1 MKRHKLIQRLT
12 AALVAGAM
20 ALSFCAPALAEAPSA
35 AADPAAPAATASTAE
50 NSTADTIVFDQLYLG
65 TQEDWAKTI
74 ADGSSGDVA
83 LQYTAADRTLTV
95 TGTYFRA
102 LTISAPGVNVVLTGT
117 TGPAVK
123 GDLTITDSASVAV
136 TSSAAGAQ
144 AVTGSTDITS
154 DGAVSITGAD
164 RAVGGENLTVNA
176 GGDVTIVGG
185 CEGASIWHSASITT
199 TGSVTLTTTN
209 SGGWVQGTAGTG
221 VLTVDAG
228 GDVTITG
235 GTASQPTVND
245 ATVRCG
251 GEFELRNPAGGLVLC
266 DKTSDG
272 KSGNLHYYNTGAT
285 ELVFRAS
292 SMGAT
297 CDVFQPGGSTVFGT
311 LGDPS
316 WITAKHEQDYQLT
329 LTNCSTMFTRD
340 SGTFYKDENINLRQ
354 TRPLD
359 GTVFKGWTV
368 TTADGTDVPFESTS
382 NGIRFTM
389 PACAVMAAANWERAT
404 GQALWLSTERGHIM
418 VTADLLKADPING
431 ITYEDGTFIVDEIKA
446 AKTLRV
452 LGLAPTEDELPD
464 VVLKNLTVDTLIVD
478 GVRDVTLDACRI
490 GELVGYDHLDTNY
503 SLQITNARDVVL
515 ANTSS
520 RYSDISGV
528 RNVTAKTDGTL
539 CDRLNIDCTGDIALS
554 TAANTLGVA
563 CYLRAGGSIRLTGA
577 PWYNLWVSS
586 AQNVTVD
593 ANALPRHAS
602 FACSGIV
609 DITQRDGS
617 AIVEW
622 DSDAAWY
629 LLEYYP
635 ETEQPYVVTLNGE
648 TGEVRSDSYQLN
660 NLDDLR
666 AVQHL
671 LITPASLLPDD
682 VDSDAVGQF
691 ITDASGVLV
700 SAALAGAAIYGGYE
714 VATRVMLKN
723 LLPEGAAIPATRGE
737 LAQLLWNAAGRPE
750 AGAVVTVYPD
760 ITDADQQAAA
770 RWCTEQGL
778 LTARSDGTF
787 APTAGCPSGGS
798 SRCGTTPLQNNAPSS
813 KASASALAFLLH
825 CTALLSPF
833 SSPAPPFLLTK
844 TRLAIIIM

>member
-1 MKRHKLIQRLT
+1 MKLYTLTRRFTAAVLT
-12 AALVAGAM
+12 AAM
-20 ALSFCAPALAEAPSA
+20 ALSFCAPALAEAPGT
-35 AADPAAPAATASTAE
+35 AADPAAPAASAPAE
-50 NSTADTIVFDQLYLG
+50 NSTADTIVFDKLYFG
-65 TQEDWAKTI
+65 TQKDWAKTI
-74 ADGSSGDVA
+74 TGAPSGDVV
-83 LQYTAADRTLTV
+83 LQYTAANRTLTV
-95 TGTYFRA
+95 TGTYFQA
-102 LTISAPGVNVVLTGT
+102 LTISAPGVNVVLNGT
-117 TGPAVK
+117 TGPAVM

-144 AVTGSTDITS
+144 AVTGNTDITS

-176 GGDVTIVGG
+176 GGDVTI
-185 CEGASIWHSASITT
+185 
-199 TGSVTLTTTN
+199 
-209 SGGWVQGTAGTG
+209 
-221 VLTVDAG
+221 
-228 GDVTITG
+228 TG
-235 GTASQPTVND
+235 GTTSQPTVND

-297 CDVFQPGGSTVFGT
+297 CDVFQPGDSTVFGT
-311 LGDPS
+311 FGNPS

-340 SGTFYKDENINLRQ
+340 SGTFYKDENINLRR

-368 TTADGTDVPFESTS
+368 TTADGTNVPFEPTS

-389 PACAVMAAANWERAT
+389 PDSAVTATANWERAT
-404 GQALWLSTERGHIM
+404 GQALWLSTEQDSFI
-418 VTADLLKADPING
+418 VSKASLEAAPING
-431 ITYEDGTFIVDEIKA
+431 ITYEDGAFVVDGFIVDDIKA

-490 GELVGYDHLDTNY
+490 GKLNNHDHLDTVY

-520 RYSDISGV
+520 RYSDLSGV

-554 TAANTLGVA
+554 TAADTLGVA
-563 CYLRAGGSIRLTGA
+563 CYLRAGGSIRLIGA
-577 PWYNLWVSS
+577 PWYALRVSS

-593 ANALPRHAS
+593 ANALPQRAS
-602 FACSGIV
+602 FTCSGIV

-617 AIVEW
+617 AIG

-648 TGEVRSDSYQLN
+648 TGEVRSDLYQLDA
-660 NLDDLR
+660 LDDLR

-671 LITPASLLPDD
+671 LITPASLLPGD

-700 SAALAGAAIYGGYE
+700 SAALAGVAVWGGYE
-714 VATRVMLKN
+714 VTTRVMLKN
-723 LLPEGAAIPATRGE
+723 LLPEGTAIPATRGE

-787 APTAGCPSGGS
+787 APDGRVPKW
-798 SRCGTTPLQNNAPSS
+798 RVIEVWN
-813 KASASALAFLLH
+813 KAFAR
-825 CTALLSPF
+825 
-833 SSPAPPFLLTK
+833 K
-844 TRLAIIIM
+844 

>member
-1 MKRHKLIQRLT
+1 MKLYMLTRRFTAAVLT
-12 AALVAGAM
+12 AAM

-65 TQEDWAKTI
+65 TQEDWTN
-74 ADGSSGDVA
+74 SSGDVA

-95 TGTYFRA
+95 TGTYFGA

-123 GDLTITDSASVAV
+123 GNLTITASASVAV

-144 AVTGSTDITS
+144 AVTGNTDITS
-154 DGAVSITGAD
+154 DGAVSIIGAD

-176 GGDVTIVGG
+176 GGNVTIVGG

-199 TGSVTLTTTN
+199 TGSVTLKTTN

-228 GDVTITG
+228 GDITITG
-235 GTASQPTVND
+235 GTASQPTVNS
-245 ATVRCG
+245 AVIRCG
-251 GEFELRNPAGGLVLC
+251 GEFKLRNPAGGRILPDAVGGSSEVGILNYINTNPTAEVVVRSSLEGDRCFAYGFKRGTLYSGDTKLTCFTATYEQGYSLALTGCALADSAQGRTVFYPGEEVQLVL
-266 DKTSDG
+266 K
-272 KSGNLHYYNTGAT
+272 
-285 ELVFRAS
+285 
-292 SMGAT
+292 
-297 CDVFQPGGSTVFGT
+297 
-311 LGDPS
+311 
-316 WITAKHEQDYQLT
+316 
-329 LTNCSTMFTRD
+329 
-340 SGTFYKDENINLRQ
+340 
-354 TRPLD
+354 RPTD
-359 GTVFKGWTV
+359 GTAFTGCWTV
-368 TTADGTDVPFESTS
+368 TKEDGTAVTFAQESDS
-382 NGIRFTM
+382 IRFMM
-389 PACAVMAAANWERAT
+389 PASAVTATANWERAT
-404 GQALWLSTERGHIM
+404 GQALWLSTGQDWII
-418 VTADLLKADPING
+418 VSKASLEAKPISG
-431 ITYEDGTFIVDEIKA
+431 ITYEDGTFIVDEVDEIKT

-452 LGLAPTEDELPD
+452 LGLAPTEDERPD

-490 GELVGYDHLDTNY
+490 GELADCDHFDTHY

-528 RNVTAKTDGTL
+528 RNVTAKTDDTL

-563 CYLRAGGSIRLTGA
+563 CYLQAGGSIRLTGA
-577 PWYNLWVSS
+577 PWYALRVSS

-593 ANALPRHAS
+593 ANALPQRAS
-602 FACSGIV
+602 FTCSGIV

-617 AIVEW
+617 AIVER

-648 TGEVRSDSYQLN
+648 TGEVRSDLYQLDA
-660 NLDDLR
+660 LDDLR

-671 LITPASLLPDD
+671 LITPTSLLPDD

-787 APTAGCPSGGS
+787 APDGRVPKW
-798 SRCGTTPLQNNAPSS
+798 RVIEVWNH
-813 KASASALAFLLH
+813 AF
-825 CTALLSPF
+825 A
-833 SSPAPPFLLTK
+833 K
-844 TRLAIIIM
+844 

>member
-1 MKRHKLIQRLT
+1 MKLYTLTRRFTAAVLT
-12 AALVAGAM
+12 AAM
-20 ALSFCAPALAEAPSA
+20 ALSFCAPALAEAPGT
-35 AADPAAPAATASTAE
+35 AADPAAPAASAPAE
-50 NSTADTIVFDQLYLG
+50 NSTADTIVFDKLYFG
-65 TQEDWAKTI
+65 TQEDWDRTI
-74 ADGSSGDVA
+74 VGAPSGDVV
-83 LQYTAADRTLTV
+83 LQYTAANRTLTV
-95 TGTYFRA
+95 TGTYFQA
-102 LTISAPGVNVVLTGT
+102 LTISAPGVNVVLNGT

-123 GDLTITDSASVAV
+123 GDLNITASASVII

-209 SGGWVQGTAGTG
+209 RGGWAQGTAGTG

-235 GTASQPTVND
+235 GTANQPTVND

-292 SMGAT
+292 SMDAT
-297 CDVFQPGGSTVFGT
+297 CDVFQPGDSTVFGT
-311 LGDPS
+311 LGNPS
-316 WITAKHEQDYQLT
+316 WITAKHEQSYQLT
-329 LTNCSTMFTRD
+329 LTGCAPAD
-340 SGTFYKDENINLRQ
+340 SAQGRTVFYAGEEVRLVLK
-354 TRPLD
+354 RPVD
-359 GTVFKGWTV
+359 GTTFTGWTV
-368 TTADGTDVPFESTS
+368 TKEDGTAVRFNPKGDS
-382 NGIRFTM
+382 IRFTM
-389 PACAVMAAANWERAT
+389 PASAVTATANWERAT
-404 GQALWLSTERGHIM
+404 GQALWLSTGQERII
-418 VTADLLKADPING
+418 VTKDSLEADPMHG
-431 ITYEDGTFIVDEIKA
+431 ITYEDGTFIVDDIKA
-446 AKTLRV
+446 ARTLRV

-464 VVLKNLTVDTLIVD
+464 VVLKGLTVDTLIVD

-490 GELVGYDHLDTNY
+490 GELDNHDHLDTVY
-503 SLQITNARDVVL
+503 SLQITNARDVAL

-528 RNVTAKTDGTL
+528 RNVTAKADDTL

-563 CYLRAGGSIRLTGA
+563 CYLRAGGNIRLTGA
-577 PWYNLWVSS
+577 PWKTLMVHS

-593 ANALPRHAS
+593 ANALPQHA
-602 FACSGIV
+602 FFTCSGIV
-609 DITQRDGS
+609 DITQRDGG
-617 AIVEW
+617 AI
-622 DSDAAWY
+622 DSGSPWY

-648 TGEVRSDSYQLN
+648 TGEVRSALYQLDA
-660 NLDDLR
+660 LDDLR

-671 LITPASLLPDD
+671 LITPASLLPGD

-700 SAALAGAAIYGGYE
+700 SAALAGAAVWGGYE
-714 VATRVMLKN
+714 VTTRVMLKN
-723 LLPEGAAIPATRGE
+723 LLPEGTAIPATRGE

-787 APTAGCPSGGS
+787 APDGRVPKW
-798 SRCGTTPLQNNAPSS
+798 RVIEVWNH
-813 KASASALAFLLH
+813 AF
-825 CTALLSPF
+825 A
-833 SSPAPPFLLTK
+833 K
-844 TRLAIIIM
+844 

>member
-1 MKRHKLIQRLT
+1 MKLYTLTRRFTAAVLT
-12 AALVAGAM
+12 AAM
-20 ALSFCAPALAEAPSA
+20 ALSFCAPALAEAPGT
-35 AADPAAPAATASTAE
+35 AADPAAPAASAPAE
-50 NSTADTIVFDQLYLG
+50 NSTADTIVFDQLYFG
-65 TQEDWAKTI
+65 TQEDWDWTI
-74 ADGSSGDVA
+74 VGAPSGDVV
-83 LQYTAADRTLTV
+83 LQYTAANRTLTV
-95 TGTYFRA
+95 TGTYFQA
-102 LTISAPGVNVVLTGT
+102 LTISAPGVNVVLNGT

-123 GDLTITDSASVAV
+123 GDLTITASASVAV

-164 RAVGGENLTVNA
+164 RAVGGEKLTVNA
-176 GGDVTIVGG
+176 GGDVTI
-185 CEGASIWHSASITT
+185 
-199 TGSVTLTTTN
+199 
-209 SGGWVQGTAGTG
+209 
-221 VLTVDAG
+221 
-228 GDVTITG
+228 TG
-235 GTASQPTVND
+235 GTTSQPTVND

-297 CDVFQPGGSTVFGT
+297 CDVFQPGDSTVFGT
-311 LGDPS
+311 FGNPS

-340 SGTFYKDENINLRQ
+340 SGTFYKDENINLRR

-368 TTADGTDVPFESTS
+368 TTADGTNVPFEPTS

-389 PACAVMAAANWERAT
+389 PASAVTATANWERAT
-404 GQALWLSTERGHIM
+404 GQALWLSTEQDSFI
-418 VTADLLKADPING
+418 VSKASLEAAPING
-431 ITYEDGTFIVDEIKA
+431 ITYEDGAFVVDGFIVDDIKA
-446 AKTLRV
+446 V
-452 LGLAPTEDELPD
+452 LGLAPTEDERPD

-490 GELVGYDHLDTNY
+490 GELDGHDHFDTVY

-528 RNVTAKTDGTL
+528 RNVTAKADDTL

-554 TAANTLGVA
+554 TAADTLGLGVA
-563 CYLRAGGSIRLTGA
+563 CYLRAGGSIRLIGA
-577 PWYNLWVSS
+577 PWYALRVSS

-593 ANALPRHAS
+593 ANALPQRAS
-602 FACSGIV
+602 FTCSGIV

-617 AIVEW
+617 AIG

-648 TGEVRSDSYQLN
+648 TGEVRSDLYQLDA
-660 NLDDLR
+660 LDDLR

-671 LITPASLLPDD
+671 LITPASLLTDD

-700 SAALAGAAIYGGYE
+700 SAALAGAAVWGGYE
-714 VATRVMLKN
+714 VTTRVMLKN
-723 LLPEGAAIPATRGE
+723 LLPEGTAIPATRGE

-787 APTAGCPSGGS
+787 APDGRVPKW
-798 SRCGTTPLQNNAPSS
+798 RVIEVWNH
-813 KASASALAFLLH
+813 AF
-825 CTALLSPF
+825 A
-833 SSPAPPFLLTK
+833 K
-844 TRLAIIIM
+844 

>member
-1 MKRHKLIQRLT
+1 MKLYTLTRRFTAAVLT
-12 AALVAGAM
+12 AAM
-20 ALSFCAPALAEAPSA
+20 ALSFCAPALAEAPGT
-35 AADPAAPAATASTAE
+35 AADPAAPAASAPAE
-50 NSTADTIVFDQLYLG
+50 NSTADTIVFDQLYFG
-65 TQEDWAKTI
+65 TQKDWAKTI
-74 ADGSSGDVA
+74 TGDSSGDVV

-95 TGTYFRA
+95 TGTYFQA
-102 LTISAPGVNVVLTGT
+102 LTISAPGVNVVLNGT

-154 DGAVSITGAD
+154 DGAVSITGTD

-176 GGDVTIVGG
+176 GGDVTI
-185 CEGASIWHSASITT
+185 
-199 TGSVTLTTTN
+199 
-209 SGGWVQGTAGTG
+209 
-221 VLTVDAG
+221 
-228 GDVTITG
+228 TG
-235 GTASQPTVND
+235 GTTSQPTVND

-297 CDVFQPGGSTVFGT
+297 CDVFQPGDSTVFGT
-311 LGDPS
+311 FGNPS

-340 SGTFYKDENINLRQ
+340 SGTFYKDENINLRR

-368 TTADGTDVPFESTS
+368 TTADGTNVPFEPTS

-389 PACAVMAAANWERAT
+389 PDSAVTATANWERAT
-404 GQALWLSTERGHIM
+404 GQALWLSTEQDSFI
-418 VTADLLKADPING
+418 VSKASLEAAPING
-431 ITYEDGTFIVDEIKA
+431 ITYEDGAFVVDGFIVDDIKA

-490 GELVGYDHLDTNY
+490 GELDGHDHLDTVY

-554 TAANTLGVA
+554 TAADTLGVA
-563 CYLRAGGSIRLTGA
+563 CYLRAGGSIRLIGA
-577 PWYNLWVSS
+577 PWYALRVSS

-593 ANALPRHAS
+593 ANALPQRA
-602 FACSGIV
+602 FFTCSGIV

-617 AIVEW
+617 AIG

-648 TGEVRSDSYQLN
+648 TGEVRSDLYQLDA
-660 NLDDLR
+660 LDDLR

-671 LITPASLLPDD
+671 LITPASLLPGD

-700 SAALAGAAIYGGYE
+700 SAALAGAAVWGGYE
-714 VATRVMLKN
+714 VTTRVMLKN
-723 LLPEGAAIPATRGE
+723 LLPEGTAIPATRGE

-787 APTAGCPSGGS
+787 APDGRVPKW
-798 SRCGTTPLQNNAPSS
+798 RVIEVWNH
-813 KASASALAFLLH
+813 AF
-825 CTALLSPF
+825 A
-833 SSPAPPFLLTK
+833 K
-844 TRLAIIIM
+844 

>member
-1 MKRHKLIQRLT
+1 MKLYTLTRRFTAAVLT
-12 AALVAGAM
+12 AAM
-20 ALSFCAPALAEAPSA
+20 ALSFCAPALAEAPGT

-65 TQEDWAKTI
+65 TQKDWAKTI
-74 ADGSSGDVA
+74 TGAPSGDVV
-83 LQYTAADRTLTV
+83 LQYTAANRTLTV
-95 TGTYFRA
+95 TGTYSQA
-102 LTISAPGVNVVLTGT
+102 LTISAPGVNVVLNGT

-123 GDLTITDSASVAV
+123 GDLTITASASVAV

-154 DGAVSITGAD
+154 DGAVSITGTD

-176 GGDVTIVGG
+176 GGDVTI
-185 CEGASIWHSASITT
+185 
-199 TGSVTLTTTN
+199 
-209 SGGWVQGTAGTG
+209 
-221 VLTVDAG
+221 
-228 GDVTITG
+228 TG
-235 GTASQPTVND
+235 GTTSQPTVND

-297 CDVFQPGGSTVFGT
+297 CDVFQPGDSTVFGT
-311 LGDPS
+311 FGNPS

-340 SGTFYKDENINLRQ
+340 SGTFYKDENINLRR

-368 TTADGTDVPFESTS
+368 TTADGTNVPFEPTS

-389 PACAVMAAANWERAT
+389 PDSAVTATANWEREQAT
-404 GQALWLSTERGHIM
+404 GQALWLSTEQDSFI
-418 VTADLLKADPING
+418 VSKASLEAAPING
-431 ITYEDGTFIVDEIKA
+431 ITYEDGAFVVDGFIVDDIKA

-452 LGLAPTEDELPD
+452 LGLAPTEDERPD

-478 GVRDVTLDACRI
+478 GVWDVTLDACRI
-490 GELVGYDHLDTNY
+490 GELDGHDHLDTVY

-554 TAANTLGVA
+554 TAADTLGVA
-563 CYLRAGGSIRLTGA
+563 CYLRAGGSIRLIGA
-577 PWYNLWVSS
+577 PWYALRVSS

-593 ANALPRHAS
+593 ANALPQRA
-602 FACSGIV
+602 FFTCSGIV

-617 AIVEW
+617 AIG

-648 TGEVRSDSYQLN
+648 TGEVRSDLYQLDA
-660 NLDDLR
+660 LDDLR

-671 LITPASLLPDD
+671 LITPASLLTDD

-700 SAALAGAAIYGGYE
+700 SAALAGAAVWGGYE
-714 VATRVMLKN
+714 VTTRVMLKN
-723 LLPEGAAIPATRGE
+723 LLPEGTAIPATRGE

-787 APTAGCPSGGS
+787 APDGRVPKW
-798 SRCGTTPLQNNAPSS
+798 RVIEVWNH
-813 KASASALAFLLH
+813 AF
-825 CTALLSPF
+825 A
-833 SSPAPPFLLTK
+833 K
-844 TRLAIIIM
+844 

>member
-1 MKRHKLIQRLT
+1 MKLYTLTRRFTAAVLT
-12 AALVAGAM
+12 AAM

-50 NSTADTIVFDQLYLG
+50 NSTADTIVFDQLYFG
-65 TQEDWAKTI
+65 TKEDWTKTI
-74 ADGSSGDVA
+74 VGAPSGDVV
-83 LQYTAADRTLTV
+83 LQYTAANRTLTV
-95 TGTYFRA
+95 TGTYFQA

-117 TGPAVK
+117 TGPAVM

-144 AVTGSTDITS
+144 AVTGNTDITS

-164 RAVGGENLTVNA
+164 RAVGGEKLTVNA

-199 TGSVTLTTTN
+199 TGSVTLKTTN
-209 SGGWVQGTAGTG
+209 SGGWAQGTAGTG

-228 GDVTITG
+228 GDITITG
-235 GTASQPTVND
+235 GTANHPTVNG
-245 ATVRCG
+245 AIIRCG
-251 GEFELRNPAGGLVLC
+251 GEFELLNPLGGRILPDTVSGS
-266 DKTSDG
+266 SDVG
-272 KSGNLHYYNTGAT
+272 ILNYINTNPTAEVVVRSSQDGDSCFPCGFKQGPIYGGNEDLTW
-285 ELVFRAS
+285 F
-292 SMGAT
+292 
-297 CDVFQPGGSTVFGT
+297 
-311 LGDPS
+311 
-316 WITAKHEQDYQLT
+316 TAKYEQSYALT
-329 LTNCSTMFTRD
+329 LTGCAPAD
-340 SGTFYKDENINLRQ
+340 SAQGRTVFYADEEVRLVLK
-354 TRPLD
+354 RPVD
-359 GTVFKGWTV
+359 GTTFTDWTV
-368 TTADGTDVPFESTS
+368 TKEDGTAVRFNQKGD
-382 NGIRFTM
+382 GIRFTM
-389 PACAVMAAANWERAT
+389 PACAVTAAANWDREQAT
-404 GQALWLSTERGHIM
+404 GQALWLSTEQGWII
-418 VTADLLKADPING
+418 VTKDSLEADPMHD
-431 ITYEDGTFIVDEIKA
+431 ITYENGTFIVDDIKA
-446 AKTLRV
+446 AKPLRV

-490 GELVGYDHLDTNY
+490 GELDGHDHLDTVY

-554 TAANTLGVA
+554 TAADTLGVA
-563 CYLRAGGSIRLTGA
+563 CYLRAGGSIRLIGA
-577 PWYNLWVSS
+577 PWYALRVSS

-593 ANALPRHAS
+593 ANALPQRA
-602 FACSGIV
+602 FFTCSGIV

-648 TGEVRSDSYQLN
+648 TGEVRSDLYQLDA
-660 NLDDLR
+660 LDDLR

-671 LITPASLLPDD
+671 LITPASSLPDD

-700 SAALAGAAIYGGYE
+700 SAALAGAAVWGGYE
-714 VATRVMLKN
+714 VTTRVMLKN
-723 LLPEGAAIPATRGE
+723 LLPEGTAIPATRGE

-787 APTAGCPSGGS
+787 APDGRVPKW
-798 SRCGTTPLQNNAPSS
+798 RVIEVWNH
-813 KASASALAFLLH
+813 AF
-825 CTALLSPF
+825 A
-833 SSPAPPFLLTK
+833 K
-844 TRLAIIIM
+844 

>member
-1 MKRHKLIQRLT
+1 MKLHTLTRRFTAAVLT
-12 AALVAGAM
+12 AAM
-20 ALSFCAPALAEAPSA
+20 ALSLCAPALAEAPGT
-35 AADPAAPAATASTAE
+35 AADPAAPAASAPAE
-50 NSTADTIVFDQLYLG
+50 NSTADTIVFDKLYFG
-65 TQEDWAKTI
+65 TQEDWTI
-74 ADGSSGDVA
+74 VGAPSGDVV
-83 LQYTAADRTLTV
+83 LQYTAANRTLTV
-95 TGTYFRA
+95 TGTYFGA
-102 LTISAPGVNVVLTGT
+102 LTISAPGVNVVLNGT

-123 GDLTITDSASVAV
+123 GDLNITASASVAV
-136 TSSAAGAQ
+136 TSSAAEAQ
-144 AVTGSTDITS
+144 AVTGSADITS

-164 RAVGGENLTVNA
+164 RAVGGEKLTVNA

-199 TGSVTLTTTN
+199 TGSVTLKTTN
-209 SGGWVQGTAGTG
+209 SGGWAQGTAGTG

-228 GDVTITG
+228 GDITITG
-235 GTASQPTVND
+235 GTANHPTVNG
-245 ATVRCG
+245 AIIRCG
-251 GEFELRNPAGGLVLC
+251 GEFELLNPLGGRILPDPVSGS
-266 DKTSDG
+266 SDVG
-272 KSGNLHYYNTGAT
+272 ILNYINTNPTAEVVVRSSQDGDRCFPCGFKQGPIYGGNEDLTW
-285 ELVFRAS
+285 F
-292 SMGAT
+292 
-297 CDVFQPGGSTVFGT
+297 
-311 LGDPS
+311 
-316 WITAKHEQDYQLT
+316 TAKYEQSYALT
-329 LTNCSTMFTRD
+329 LTGCAPAD
-340 SGTFYKDENINLRQ
+340 SAQGRTVFYAGEEVRLVLK
-354 TRPLD
+354 RPVD
-359 GTVFKGWTV
+359 GTTFTGCWTV
-368 TTADGTDVPFESTS
+368 TKEDGTAVRFNQKGDS
-382 NGIRFTM
+382 IRFTM
-389 PACAVMAAANWERAT
+389 PASAVKATANWERPKT
-404 GQALWLSTERGHIM
+404 GQALWLSTEQGWII
-418 VTADLLKADPING
+418 VTKASLEADPMPG
-431 ITYEDGTFIVDEIKA
+431 ITYENGTFIVDDIKA
-446 AKTLRV
+446 AKPLRV

-490 GELVGYDHLDTNY
+490 GELDNHDHLDTVY
-503 SLQITNARDVVL
+503 SLQITNARDVAL

-528 RNVTAKTDGTL
+528 RNVTAKADDTL

-563 CYLRAGGSIRLTGA
+563 CYLRAGGSIRLIGA
-577 PWYNLWVSS
+577 PWYALQVSS

-593 ANALPRHAS
+593 ANALPQRA
-602 FACSGIV
+602 FFTCSGIV

-617 AIVEW
+617 AIG

-648 TGEVRSDSYQLN
+648 TGEVRSDLYQLDA
-660 NLDDLR
+660 LDDLR

-671 LITPASLLPDD
+671 LITPTSLLPDD

-700 SAALAGAAIYGGYE
+700 SAALAGAAVWGGYE
-714 VATRVMLKN
+714 VTTRVMLKN
-723 LLPEGAAIPATRGE
+723 LLPEGAAIPANRGE

-787 APTAGCPSGGS
+787 APDGRVPKW
-798 SRCGTTPLQNNAPSS
+798 RVIEVWN
-813 KASASALAFLLH
+813 KAFAR
-825 CTALLSPF
+825 
-833 SSPAPPFLLTK
+833 K
-844 TRLAIIIM
+844 

>member
-1 MKRHKLIQRLT
+1 MKLYTLTRRFTAAVLT
-12 AALVAGAM
+12 AAM
-20 ALSFCAPALAEAPSA
+20 ALSFCAPALAEAPGT
-35 AADPAAPAATASTAE
+35 AADPAAPAASAPAE
-50 NSTADTIVFDQLYLG
+50 NSTADTIVFDKLYFG
-65 TQEDWAKTI
+65 TQEDWDRTI
-74 ADGSSGDVA
+74 VGAPSGDVV
-83 LQYTAADRTLTV
+83 LQYTAANRTLTV
-95 TGTYFRA
+95 TGTYFQA
-102 LTISAPGVNVVLTGT
+102 LTISAPGVNVVLNGT

-136 TSSAAGAQ
+136 TSSAAEAQ
-144 AVTGSTDITS
+144 AVTGSADITS

-176 GGDVTIVGG
+176 GGDI
-185 CEGASIWHSASITT
+185 
-199 TGSVTLTTTN
+199 
-209 SGGWVQGTAGTG
+209 
-221 VLTVDAG
+221 
-228 GDVTITG
+228 TITG
-235 GTASQPTVND
+235 GTANQPTVND

-297 CDVFQPGGSTVFGT
+297 CDVFQPGDSTVFGT
-311 LGDPS
+311 FGNPS

-340 SGTFYKDENINLRQ
+340 SGTFYKDENINLRR

-368 TTADGTDVPFESTS
+368 TTADGTNVPFEPTS

-389 PACAVMAAANWERAT
+389 PDSAVTATANWERAT
-404 GQALWLSTERGHIM
+404 GQALWLSTEQEQGWII
-418 VTADLLKADPING
+418 VTKDSLEAAPING
-431 ITYEDGTFIVDEIKA
+431 ITYEDGAFVVDGFIVDDIKA
-446 AKTLRV
+446 ARPLRV

-490 GELVGYDHLDTNY
+490 GELDGHDHFDTVY

-520 RYSDISGV
+520 RYSDLSGV
-528 RNVTAKTDGTL
+528 RNVTAKADDTL

-554 TAANTLGVA
+554 LSTAADTLGVA
-563 CYLRAGGSIRLTGA
+563 CYLQAGGSIRLIGA
-577 PWYNLWVSS
+577 PWYALRVSS

-593 ANALPRHAS
+593 ANALPQRAS
-602 FACSGIV
+602 FTCSGIV

-617 AIVEW
+617 AIGEW

-648 TGEVRSDSYQLN
+648 TGEVRSDLYQLDA
-660 NLDDLR
+660 LDDLR

-671 LITPASLLPDD
+671 LITPASLLPGD

-700 SAALAGAAIYGGYE
+700 SAALAGAAVWGGYE
-714 VATRVMLKN
+714 VTTRVMLKN
-723 LLPEGAAIPATRGE
+723 LLPEGTAIPATRGE
-737 LAQLLWNAAGRPE
+737 LALLLWNAAGRPE

-760 ITDADQQAAA
+760 ITDADQQTAA

-787 APTAGCPSGGS
+787 APDGRVPKW
-798 SRCGTTPLQNNAPSS
+798 RVIEVWNH
-813 KASASALAFLLH
+813 AF
-825 CTALLSPF
+825 A
-833 SSPAPPFLLTK
+833 K
-844 TRLAIIIM
+844 

>member
-20 ALSFCAPALAEAPSA
+20 ALSLSAPALAAAPSA

-176 GGDVTIVGG
+176 G
-185 CEGASIWHSASITT
+185 S
-199 TGSVTLTTTN
+199 
-209 SGGWVQGTAGTG
+209 
-221 VLTVDAG
+221 
-228 GDVTITG
+228 DVTITG
-235 GTASQPTVND
+235 GTTSQPTIND

-554 TAANTLGVA
+554 TAADTLGVA

-787 APTAGCPSGGS
+787 APDGRVPKW
-798 SRCGTTPLQNNAPSS
+798 RVIEVWNH
-813 KASASALAFLLH
+813 AF
-825 CTALLSPF
+825 A
-833 SSPAPPFLLTK
+833 K
-844 TRLAIIIM
+844 

>member
-1 MKRHKLIQRLT
+1 MKLYTLTRRFTAAVLT
-12 AALVAGAM
+12 AAM
-20 ALSFCAPALAEAPSA
+20 ALSFCAPALAEAPGT
-35 AADPAAPAATASTAE
+35 AADPAAPAASAPAE
-50 NSTADTIVFDQLYLG
+50 NSTADTIVFDKLYFG
-65 TQEDWAKTI
+65 TQEDWDRTI
-74 ADGSSGDVA
+74 VGAPSGDVV
-83 LQYTAADRTLTV
+83 LQYTAANRTLTV
-95 TGTYFRA
+95 TGTYFQA
-102 LTISAPGVNVVLTGT
+102 LTISAPGVNVVLNGT

-123 GDLTITDSASVAV
+123 GDLTIKDSASVAV

-199 TGSVTLTTTN
+199 TGSVTLKTTN
-209 SGGWVQGTAGTG
+209 SGGWAQGTAGTG
-221 VLTVDAG
+221 VLTVNAG

-235 GTASQPTVND
+235 GTTSQPTVND

-297 CDVFQPGGSTVFGT
+297 CDVFQPGDSTVFGT
-311 LGDPS
+311 FGNPS

-368 TTADGTDVPFESTS
+368 TTADGTNVPFEPTS

-389 PACAVMAAANWERAT
+389 PDSAVTATANWERAT

-431 ITYEDGTFIVDEIKA
+431 ITYEDGTFIVDDIKA
-446 AKTLRV
+446 ARPLRV

-490 GELVGYDHLDTNY
+490 GELDGHDH
-503 SLQITNARDVVL
+503 
-515 ANTSS
+515 
-520 RYSDISGV
+520 
-528 RNVTAKTDGTL
+528 
-539 CDRLNIDCTGDIALS
+539 
-554 TAANTLGVA
+554 
-563 CYLRAGGSIRLTGA
+563 
-577 PWYNLWVSS
+577 
-586 AQNVTVD
+586 
-593 ANALPRHAS
+593 
-602 FACSGIV
+602 F
-609 DITQRDGS
+609 
-617 AIVEW
+617 
-622 DSDAAWY
+622 
-629 LLEYYP
+629 
-635 ETEQPYVVTLNGE
+635 
-648 TGEVRSDSYQLN
+648 
-660 NLDDLR
+660 
-666 AVQHL
+666 
-671 LITPASLLPDD
+671 
-682 VDSDAVGQF
+682 
-691 ITDASGVLV
+691 
-700 SAALAGAAIYGGYE
+700 
-714 VATRVMLKN
+714 
-723 LLPEGAAIPATRGE
+723 
-737 LAQLLWNAAGRPE
+737 
-750 AGAVVTVYPD
+750 
-760 ITDADQQAAA
+760 
-770 RWCTEQGL
+770 
-778 LTARSDGTF
+778 
-787 APTAGCPSGGS
+787 
-798 SRCGTTPLQNNAPSS
+798 
-813 KASASALAFLLH
+813 
-825 CTALLSPF
+825 
-833 SSPAPPFLLTK
+833 
-844 TRLAIIIM
+844 

>member
-1 MKRHKLIQRLT
+1 MKLYTLTRRFTAAVLT
-12 AALVAGAM
+12 AAM

-50 NSTADTIVFDQLYLG
+50 NSTADIIVFDQLYLG
-65 TQEDWAKTI
+65 TQEDWTKII
-74 ADGSSGDVA
+74 ADGSSGNVA
-83 LQYTAADRTLTV
+83 LQYTAADRILTV
-95 TGTYFRA
+95 TGTYFKA

-136 TSSAAGAQ
+136 TSSAAGVP

-176 GGDVTIVGG
+176 GGDVTI
-185 CEGASIWHSASITT
+185 
-199 TGSVTLTTTN
+199 
-209 SGGWVQGTAGTG
+209 
-221 VLTVDAG
+221 
-228 GDVTITG
+228 TG
-235 GTASQPTVND
+235 GTTSQPTVND

-297 CDVFQPGGSTVFGT
+297 CDVFQPGDSTVFGT
-311 LGDPS
+311 FGNPS

-340 SGTFYKDENINLRQ
+340 SGTFYKDENINLRR

-368 TTADGTDVPFESTS
+368 TTADGTNVPFEPTS

-389 PACAVMAAANWERAT
+389 PDSAVTATANWERAT
-404 GQALWLSTERGHIM
+404 GQALWLSTGTEQGGII
-418 VTADLLKADPING
+418 VTKDSLEANPMSG

-452 LGLAPTEDELPD
+452 LGLAPTEDERPD

-490 GELVGYDHLDTNY
+490 GKLNNHDHLDTVY

-554 TAANTLGVA
+554 TAADTLGVA
-563 CYLRAGGSIRLTGA
+563 CYLQAGGSIRLIGA
-577 PWYNLWVSS
+577 PWYALRVSS

-593 ANALPRHAS
+593 ANALPQRA
-602 FACSGIV
+602 FFTCSGIV

-617 AIVEW
+617 AIG

-648 TGEVRSDSYQLN
+648 TGEVRSDLYQLDA
-660 NLDDLR
+660 LDDLR

-671 LITPASLLPDD
+671 LITPASLLPGD

-714 VATRVMLKN
+714 VATRVILHD
-723 LLPEGAAIPATRGE
+723 LLPEGTAIPATRGE
-737 LAQLLWNAAGRPE
+737 LALLLWNAAGRPE

-787 APTAGCPSGGS
+787 APDGRVPKW
-798 SRCGTTPLQNNAPSS
+798 RVIEVWNH
-813 KASASALAFLLH
+813 AF
-825 CTALLSPF
+825 A
-833 SSPAPPFLLTK
+833 K
-844 TRLAIIIM
+844 

>member
-1 MKRHKLIQRLT
+1 MKLYTLTRRFTAAVLT
-12 AALVAGAM
+12 AAM
-20 ALSFCAPALAEAPSA
+20 ALSFCAPALAEAPGT
-35 AADPAAPAATASTAE
+35 AADPAAPAASAPAE
-50 NSTADTIVFDQLYLG
+50 NSTADTIVFDQLYFG
-65 TQEDWAKTI
+65 TQKDWAKTI
-74 ADGSSGDVA
+74 TGAPSGDVV
-83 LQYTAADRTLTV
+83 LQYTAANRTLTV
-95 TGTYFRA
+95 TGTYFQA
-102 LTISAPGVNVVLTGT
+102 LTISAPGVNVVLNGT
-117 TGPAVK
+117 NGPAVK
-123 GDLTITDSASVAV
+123 GDLTIKDSASVAV

-176 GGDVTIVGG
+176 GGDVTI
-185 CEGASIWHSASITT
+185 
-199 TGSVTLTTTN
+199 
-209 SGGWVQGTAGTG
+209 
-221 VLTVDAG
+221 
-228 GDVTITG
+228 TG
-235 GTASQPTVND
+235 GTANQPTVND

-297 CDVFQPGGSTVFGT
+297 CDVLQPGDSTVFGT
-311 LGDPS
+311 LGNPS
-316 WITAKHEQDYQLT
+316 WITAKHEQSYQLT
-329 LTNCSTMFTRD
+329 LTGCAPAD
-340 SGTFYKDENINLRQ
+340 SAQGRTVFYADEEVRLVLK
-354 TRPLD
+354 RPVD
-359 GTVFKGWTV
+359 GTTFTGWTV
-368 TTADGTDVPFESTS
+368 TKEDGTAVQFNRKGDS
-382 NGIRFTM
+382 IRFTM
-389 PACAVMAAANWERAT
+389 PASAVTAAANWDREQAT
-404 GQALWLSTERGHIM
+404 GQALWLSTEQDSFI
-418 VTADLLKADPING
+418 VSKASLEAAPING
-431 ITYEDGTFIVDEIKA
+431 ITYEDGAFVVDGFIVDDIKA
-446 AKTLRV
+446 AKPLRV

-464 VVLKNLTVDTLIVD
+464 VVLKGLTIDTLIVD
-478 GVRDVTLDACRI
+478 GVRDVTLNACRI
-490 GELVGYDHLDTNY
+490 GELNNHDHLDTVY

-554 TAANTLGVA
+554 TAADTLTLGVA
-563 CYLRAGGSIRLTGA
+563 CYLRAGGSIRLIGA
-577 PWYNLWVSS
+577 PWKTLMVHS

-593 ANALPRHAS
+593 ANALPRYAS
-602 FACSGIV
+602 FTCSGIV

-629 LLEYYP
+629 LLEYSP

-714 VATRVMLKN
+714 VATRVILHD

-750 AGAVVTVYPD
+750 VGAVVTVYPD

-787 APTAGCPSGGS
+787 APDGRVPKW
-798 SRCGTTPLQNNAPSS
+798 RVIEVWNH
-813 KASASALAFLLH
+813 AF
-825 CTALLSPF
+825 A
-833 SSPAPPFLLTK
+833 K
-844 TRLAIIIM
+844 

>member
-1 MKRHKLIQRLT
+1 MKLYTLTRRFTAAVLT
-12 AALVAGAM
+12 AAM

-65 TQEDWAKTI
+65 TQKDWAKTI
-74 ADGSSGDVA
+74 TGDSSGDVA
-83 LQYTAADRTLTV
+83 LQYIAADRTLTV

-102 LTISAPGVNVVLTGT
+102 LTISAPGVNVVLNGT

-123 GDLTITDSASVAV
+123 GDLTIRASASVAV

-144 AVTGSTDITS
+144 AVTGSTYITS
-154 DGAVSITGAD
+154 DGAVSITG
-164 RAVGGENLTVNA
+164 
-176 GGDVTIVGG
+176 
-185 CEGASIWHSASITT
+185 
-199 TGSVTLTTTN
+199 
-209 SGGWVQGTAGTG
+209 GTANH
-221 VLTVDAG
+221 
-228 GDVTITG
+228 
-235 GTASQPTVND
+235 PTVNG
-245 ATVRCG
+245 AIIRCG
-251 GEFELRNPAGGLVLC
+251 GEFELLNPLGGRILPDPVSGS
-266 DKTSDG
+266 SDVG
-272 KSGNLHYYNTGAT
+272 ILNYINTNPTAEVVVRSSQDGDRCFPCGFKQGPIYGGNEDLTW
-285 ELVFRAS
+285 F
-292 SMGAT
+292 
-297 CDVFQPGGSTVFGT
+297 
-311 LGDPS
+311 
-316 WITAKHEQDYQLT
+316 TAKYEQSYALT
-329 LTNCSTMFTRD
+329 LTGCAPAD
-340 SGTFYKDENINLRQ
+340 SAQGRTVFYAGEEVRLVLK
-354 TRPLD
+354 RPVD
-359 GTVFKGWTV
+359 GTTFTVWTV
-368 TTADGTDVPFESTS
+368 TKEDGTAVQFNQKGD
-382 NGIRFTM
+382 GIRFTM
-389 PACAVMAAANWERAT
+389 PASAVTATANWERAT
-404 GQALWLSTERGHIM
+404 GQALWLSTAEQGWII
-418 VTADLLKADPING
+418 VTKDSLEADPMHG
-431 ITYEDGTFIVDEIKA
+431 ITYEDGTFIVDDIKA
-446 AKTLRV
+446 ARPLRV

-490 GELVGYDHLDTNY
+490 GELDNHDHLDTVY

-554 TAANTLGVA
+554 TAADTLGVA
-563 CYLRAGGSIRLTGA
+563 CYLRAGGSIRLIGA
-577 PWYNLWVSS
+577 PWYALRVSS

-593 ANALPRHAS
+593 ANALPQRA
-602 FACSGIV
+602 FFTCSGIV

-617 AIVEW
+617 AIG

-648 TGEVRSDSYQLN
+648 TGEVRSDLYQLDA
-660 NLDDLR
+660 LDDLR

-671 LITPASLLPDD
+671 LITPASLLTDD

-700 SAALAGAAIYGGYE
+700 SAALAGAAVWGGYE
-714 VATRVMLKN
+714 VTTRVMLKN
-723 LLPEGAAIPATRGE
+723 LLPEGTAIPATRGE

-787 APTAGCPSGGS
+787 APDGRVPKW
-798 SRCGTTPLQNNAPSS
+798 RVIEVWNH
-813 KASASALAFLLH
+813 AF
-825 CTALLSPF
+825 A
-833 SSPAPPFLLTK
+833 K
-844 TRLAIIIM
+844 

>member
-1 MKRHKLIQRLT
+1 MKLYTLTRRFTAAVLT
-12 AALVAGAM
+12 AAM
-20 ALSFCAPALAEAPSA
+20 ALSFCAPALAEAPGT
-35 AADPAAPAATASTAE
+35 AADPAAPAASAPAE
-50 NSTADTIVFDQLYLG
+50 NSTADTIVFDQLHLG
-65 TQEDWAKTI
+65 TQEDWTQTAP
-74 ADGSSGDVA
+74 SGDVV
-83 LQYTAADRTLTV
+83 LQYTAANRTLTV
-95 TGTYFRA
+95 TGTYFQA

-117 TGPAVK
+117 TGPAVM
-123 GDLTITDSASVAV
+123 GDLTITASASVII

-199 TGSVTLTTTN
+199 TGSVTLKTTN
-209 SGGWVQGTAGTG
+209 SGGWAQGTAGTG

-228 GDVTITG
+228 SDVTITG

-251 GEFELRNPAGGLVLC
+251 GEFELRNPARGLVLC

-297 CDVFQPGGSTVFGT
+297 CDVIQPGGSTVFGT
-311 LGDPS
+311 FGNPS

-340 SGTFYKDENINLRQ
+340 SGTFYKDENINLRR

-368 TTADGTDVPFESTS
+368 TTADGTDVPFEPTS
-382 NGIRFTM
+382 DGIRFKM
-389 PACAVMAAANWERAT
+389 PACAVTAAANWDREQAT
-404 GQALWLSTERGHIM
+404 GQALWLSTEQDSFI
-418 VTADLLKADPING
+418 VSKASLEAAPING
-431 ITYEDGTFIVDEIKA
+431 ITYKDGAFVVDGFIVDDIKA
-446 AKTLRV
+446 AKPLRV
-452 LGLAPTEDELPD
+452 LGLAPTEDERPD

-490 GELVGYDHLDTNY
+490 GELDGHDHLDTVY

-554 TAANTLGVA
+554 TAADTLGVA
-563 CYLRAGGSIRLTGA
+563 CYLRAGGSIRLIGA
-577 PWYNLWVSS
+577 PWYALRVSS

-593 ANALPRHAS
+593 ANALPQRA
-602 FACSGIV
+602 FFTCSGIV

-617 AIVEW
+617 AIG

-648 TGEVRSDSYQLN
+648 TGEVRSDLYQLDA
-660 NLDDLR
+660 LDDLR

-671 LITPASLLPDD
+671 LITPASLLPGD

-714 VATRVMLKN
+714 VATRVILHD
-723 LLPEGAAIPATRGE
+723 LLPEGTAIPATRGE
-737 LAQLLWNAAGRPE
+737 LALLLWNAAGRPE

-787 APTAGCPSGGS
+787 APDARVPKW
-798 SRCGTTPLQNNAPSS
+798 RVIEVWN
-813 KASASALAFLLH
+813 KAFAR
-825 CTALLSPF
+825 
-833 SSPAPPFLLTK
+833 K
-844 TRLAIIIM
+844 

>member
-95 TGTYFRA
+95 IGTYFRA
-102 LTISAPGVNVVLTGT
+102 LTISAPGVNVVLNGT
-117 TGPAVK
+117 TGPAVM

-144 AVTGSTDITS
+144 AVTGNTDITS

-164 RAVGGENLTVNA
+164 RAVGGEKLTVNA
-176 GGDVTIVGG
+176 D
-185 CEGASIWHSASITT
+185 
-199 TGSVTLTTTN
+199 
-209 SGGWVQGTAGTG
+209 
-221 VLTVDAG
+221 

-235 GTASQPTVND
+235 GTASHPTVNG
-245 ATVRCG
+245 AIIRCG
-251 GEFELRNPAGGLVLC
+251 GEFELRNPVGGRILPDTVSGSSDVGALNYINTNPTAEVVVRSSQDGDRCFPYGFKQGPIYGGNEDLTWFTAKYEQSYALNLTDCTLEDSAQGRTVFYAGEEVRLVL
-266 DKTSDG
+266 K
-272 KSGNLHYYNTGAT
+272 
-285 ELVFRAS
+285 
-292 SMGAT
+292 
-297 CDVFQPGGSTVFGT
+297 
-311 LGDPS
+311 
-316 WITAKHEQDYQLT
+316 
-329 LTNCSTMFTRD
+329 
-340 SGTFYKDENINLRQ
+340 
-354 TRPLD
+354 RPVD
-359 GTVFKGWTV
+359 GTTFTGWTV
-368 TTADGTDVPFESTS
+368 TKEDGTAVQFNPKGDS
-382 NGIRFTM
+382 IRFTM
-389 PACAVMAAANWERAT
+389 PASAVKATANWERAT
-404 GQALWLSTERGHIM
+404 GQALWLSTEQDWII
-418 VTADLLKADPING
+418 VSKASLEADPMSG
-431 ITYEDGTFIVDEIKA
+431 ITYKDGTFIVDDIKA

-490 GELVGYDHLDTNY
+490 GKLDGYDHFDTNY

-520 RYSDISGV
+520 SYSDISGV
-528 RNVTAKTDGTL
+528 RNVTAKADDTL

-577 PWYNLWVSS
+577 PWYNLRVSS

-593 ANALPRHAS
+593 ANALPQYAS
-602 FACSGIV
+602 CTCSGIV

-648 TGEVRSDSYQLN
+648 TGEVRSNLYQLDA
-660 NLDDLR
+660 LDDLR

-714 VATRVMLKN
+714 VATRVILHD
-723 LLPEGAAIPATRGE
+723 LLPEGTAIPATRGE
-737 LAQLLWNAAGRPE
+737 LALLLWNAAGRPE

-787 APTAGCPSGGS
+787 APDGRVPKW
-798 SRCGTTPLQNNAPSS
+798 RVIEVWNH
-813 KASASALAFLLH
+813 AF
-825 CTALLSPF
+825 A
-833 SSPAPPFLLTK
+833 K
-844 TRLAIIIM
+844 

>member
-1 MKRHKLIQRLT
+1 MKLYTLTRRFTAAVLT
-12 AALVAGAM
+12 AAM

-50 NSTADTIVFDQLYLG
+50 NSTADTIVFDQLYFG
-65 TQEDWAKTI
+65 TQKDWAKTI
-74 ADGSSGDVA
+74 TGDSSGDVV

-102 LTISAPGVNVVLTGT
+102 LTISAPGVNVVLNGT

-123 GDLTITDSASVAV
+123 GDLTIRDSASVAV

-176 GGDVTIVGG
+176 GGDVTI
-185 CEGASIWHSASITT
+185 
-199 TGSVTLTTTN
+199 
-209 SGGWVQGTAGTG
+209 
-221 VLTVDAG
+221 
-228 GDVTITG
+228 TG
-235 GTASQPTVND
+235 GTTSQPTVND

-292 SMGAT
+292 SMDAT
-297 CDVFQPGGSTVFGT
+297 CDVFQPGDSTVFGT
-311 LGDPS
+311 LGNPS
-316 WITAKHEQDYQLT
+316 WITAKHEQSYQLT

-340 SGTFYKDENINLRQ
+340 SGTFYKDENINLRR

-368 TTADGTDVPFESTS
+368 TTADGTDVPFEPTS
-382 NGIRFTM
+382 DGIRFKM
-389 PACAVMAAANWERAT
+389 PACAVTAAANWDREQAT
-404 GQALWLSTERGHIM
+404 GQALWLSTGQDSFI
-418 VTADLLKADPING
+418 VSKASLEAAPING
-431 ITYEDGTFIVDEIKA
+431 ITYEDGAFVVDGFIVDDIKA
-446 AKTLRV
+446 V
-452 LGLAPTEDELPD
+452 LGLAPTEDERPD

-490 GELVGYDHLDTNY
+490 GELDGHDHLDTVY

-528 RNVTAKTDGTL
+528 RNVTAKADDTL

-554 TAANTLGVA
+554 TAADTLGLGVA
-563 CYLRAGGSIRLTGA
+563 CYLRAGGSIRLIGA
-577 PWYNLWVSS
+577 PWKTLMVHS
-586 AQNVTVD
+586 AQNATVD
-593 ANALPRHAS
+593 ANALPQRAS
-602 FACSGIV
+602 FTCSGIV

-617 AIVEW
+617 AIG

-648 TGEVRSDSYQLN
+648 TGEVRSDLYQLDA
-660 NLDDLR
+660 LDDLR

-671 LITPASLLPDD
+671 LITPASLLTDD

-714 VATRVMLKN
+714 VATRVILHD

-787 APTAGCPSGGS
+787 APDGRVPKW
-798 SRCGTTPLQNNAPSS
+798 RVIEVWNH
-813 KASASALAFLLH
+813 AF
-825 CTALLSPF
+825 A
-833 SSPAPPFLLTK
+833 K
-844 TRLAIIIM
+844 

>member
-1 MKRHKLIQRLT
+1 MKLYTLTRRFTAAVLT
-12 AALVAGAM
+12 AAM
-20 ALSFCAPALAEAPSA
+20 ALSFCAPALAEAPGT
-35 AADPAAPAATASTAE
+35 AADPAAPAASAPAE
-50 NSTADTIVFDQLYLG
+50 NSTADTIVFDKLYFG
-65 TQEDWAKTI
+65 TQKDWAKTI
-74 ADGSSGDVA
+74 TGAPSGDVV
-83 LQYTAADRTLTV
+83 LQYTAANRTLTV
-95 TGTYFRA
+95 TGTYFQA
-102 LTISAPGVNVVLTGT
+102 LTISAPGVNVVLNGT

-136 TSSAAGAQ
+136 TSSAAEAQ
-144 AVTGSTDITS
+144 AVTGSADITS

-176 GGDVTIVGG
+176 GGDI
-185 CEGASIWHSASITT
+185 
-199 TGSVTLTTTN
+199 
-209 SGGWVQGTAGTG
+209 
-221 VLTVDAG
+221 
-228 GDVTITG
+228 TITG
-235 GTASQPTVND
+235 GTANQPTVND

-297 CDVFQPGGSTVFGT
+297 CDVFQPGDSTVFGT
-311 LGDPS
+311 FGNPS

-340 SGTFYKDENINLRQ
+340 SGTFYKDENINLRR

-368 TTADGTDVPFESTS
+368 TTADGTNVPFEPTS

-389 PACAVMAAANWERAT
+389 PDSAVTATANWERAT
-404 GQALWLSTERGHIM
+404 GQALWLSTGQDSFI
-418 VTADLLKADPING
+418 VTKDSLEADPING
-431 ITYEDGTFIVDEIKA
+431 ITYEDGTFIVDDIKA
-446 AKTLRV
+446 ARPLRV

-490 GELVGYDHLDTNY
+490 GELDGHDHLDTVY

-554 TAANTLGVA
+554 TAADTLGVA
-563 CYLRAGGSIRLTGA
+563 CYLRAGGSIRLIGA
-577 PWYNLWVSS
+577 PWYALRVSS

-593 ANALPRHAS
+593 ANALPQRA
-602 FACSGIV
+602 FFTCSGIV

-617 AIVEW
+617 AIG

-648 TGEVRSDSYQLN
+648 TGEVRSDLYQLDA
-660 NLDDLR
+660 LDDLR

-671 LITPASLLPDD
+671 LITPASLLPGD

-700 SAALAGAAIYGGYE
+700 SAALAGAAVWGGYE
-714 VATRVMLKN
+714 VTTRVMLKN
-723 LLPEGAAIPATRGE
+723 LLPEGTAIPATRGE

-787 APTAGCPSGGS
+787 APDGRVPKW
-798 SRCGTTPLQNNAPSS
+798 RVIEVWNH
-813 KASASALAFLLH
+813 AF
-825 CTALLSPF
+825 A
-833 SSPAPPFLLTK
+833 K
-844 TRLAIIIM
+844 

>member
-1 MKRHKLIQRLT
+1 MKLYTLTRRFTAAVLT
-12 AALVAGAM
+12 AAM
-20 ALSFCAPALAEAPSA
+20 ALSFCAPALAEAPGT
-35 AADPAAPAATASTAE
+35 AADPAAPAASAPAE

-65 TQEDWAKTI
+65 TREDWDRTI
-74 ADGSSGDVA
+74 VGAPSGDVV
-83 LQYTAADRTLTV
+83 LQYTAANRTLTV
-95 TGTYFRA
+95 TGTYFQA
-102 LTISAPGVNVVLTGT
+102 LTISAPGVNVVLNGT
-117 TGPAVK
+117 NGPAVK
-123 GDLTITDSASVAV
+123 GDLTITASASVAV

-176 GGDVTIVGG
+176 GGDVTI
-185 CEGASIWHSASITT
+185 
-199 TGSVTLTTTN
+199 
-209 SGGWVQGTAGTG
+209 
-221 VLTVDAG
+221 
-228 GDVTITG
+228 TG
-235 GTASQPTVND
+235 GTTSQPTVND

-297 CDVFQPGGSTVFGT
+297 CDVFQPGDSTVFGT
-311 LGDPS
+311 FGNPS

-340 SGTFYKDENINLRQ
+340 SGTFYKDENINLRR

-368 TTADGTDVPFESTS
+368 TTADGTNVPFEPTS

-389 PACAVMAAANWERAT
+389 PDSAVTATANWERAT

-431 ITYEDGTFIVDEIKA
+431 ITYEDGTFIVDDIKA
-446 AKTLRV
+446 ARPLRV

-464 VVLKNLTVDTLIVD
+464 VVLKNLTVDTLMD

-490 GELVGYDHLDTNY
+490 GELDGHDHFDTVY

-528 RNVTAKTDGTL
+528 RNVTAKADDTL

-554 TAANTLGVA
+554 TAADTLGLGVA
-563 CYLRAGGSIRLTGA
+563 CYLRAGGSIRLIGA
-577 PWYNLWVSS
+577 PWKTLMVHS
-586 AQNVTVD
+586 AQNATVD
-593 ANALPRHAS
+593 ANALPQRAS
-602 FACSGIV
+602 FTCSGIV

-617 AIVEW
+617 AIG

-648 TGEVRSDSYQLN
+648 TGEVRSDLYQLDA
-660 NLDDLR
+660 LDDLR

-671 LITPASLLPDD
+671 LITPASLLTDD

-714 VATRVMLKN
+714 VATRVILHD

-787 APTAGCPSGGS
+787 APDARVPKW
-798 SRCGTTPLQNNAPSS
+798 RVIEVWN
-813 KASASALAFLLH
+813 KAFAR
-825 CTALLSPF
+825 
-833 SSPAPPFLLTK
+833 K
-844 TRLAIIIM
+844 

>member
-1 MKRHKLIQRLT
+1 MKLYTLTRRFTAAVLT
-12 AALVAGAM
+12 AAM

-50 NSTADTIVFDQLYLG
+50 NSTADIIVFDQLYLG
-65 TQEDWAKTI
+65 TQEDWTKII
-74 ADGSSGDVA
+74 ADGSSGNVA
-83 LQYTAADRTLTV
+83 LQYTAADRILTV
-95 TGTYFRA
+95 TGTYFKA

-136 TSSAAGAQ
+136 TSSAAGVP

-176 GGDVTIVGG
+176 GGDI
-185 CEGASIWHSASITT
+185 
-199 TGSVTLTTTN
+199 
-209 SGGWVQGTAGTG
+209 
-221 VLTVDAG
+221 
-228 GDVTITG
+228 TITG
-235 GTASQPTVND
+235 GTANHPTVNG
-245 ATVRCG
+245 AIIRCG
-251 GEFELRNPAGGLVLC
+251 GEFELLNPLGGRILPDPVSGS
-266 DKTSDG
+266 SDVG
-272 KSGNLHYYNTGAT
+272 ILNYTNTNPTAEVVVRSSQDGDRCFPCGFKQGPIYGGNEDLTW
-285 ELVFRAS
+285 F
-292 SMGAT
+292 
-297 CDVFQPGGSTVFGT
+297 
-311 LGDPS
+311 
-316 WITAKHEQDYQLT
+316 TAKYEQSYALT
-329 LTNCSTMFTRD
+329 LTGCAPAD
-340 SGTFYKDENINLRQ
+340 SAQGRTVFYAGEEVRLVLK
-354 TRPLD
+354 RPVD
-359 GTVFKGWTV
+359 GTTFTDWTV
-368 TTADGTDVPFESTS
+368 TKEDGTAVQFNQKG

-389 PACAVMAAANWERAT
+389 PASAVTATANWERAT
-404 GQALWLSTERGHIM
+404 GQALWLSTEQEQGWII
-418 VTADLLKADPING
+418 VTKDSLEAAPING
-431 ITYEDGTFIVDEIKA
+431 ITYEDGAFVVDGFIVDDIKA
-446 AKTLRV
+446 ARPLRV

-490 GELVGYDHLDTNY
+490 GELDGHDHFDTVY

-520 RYSDISGV
+520 RYSDLSGV
-528 RNVTAKTDGTL
+528 RNVTAKADDTL

-554 TAANTLGVA
+554 LSTAADTLGVA
-563 CYLRAGGSIRLTGA
+563 CYLQAGGSIRLIGA
-577 PWYNLWVSS
+577 PWYALRVSS

-593 ANALPRHAS
+593 ANALPQHAS
-602 FACSGIV
+602 FTCSGIV

-617 AIVEW
+617 AIG

-648 TGEVRSDSYQLN
+648 TGEVRSDLYQLDA
-660 NLDDLR
+660 LDDLR

-671 LITPASLLPDD
+671 LITPASLLPGD

-700 SAALAGAAIYGGYE
+700 SAALAGAAVWGGYE
-714 VATRVMLKN
+714 VTTRVMLKN
-723 LLPEGAAIPATRGE
+723 LLPEGTAIPATRGE

-787 APTAGCPSGGS
+787 APDGRVPKW
-798 SRCGTTPLQNNAPSS
+798 RVIEVWNH
-813 KASASALAFLLH
+813 AF
-825 CTALLSPF
+825 A
-833 SSPAPPFLLTK
+833 K
-844 TRLAIIIM
+844 

>member
-1 MKRHKLIQRLT
+1 MKLYTLTRRFTAAVLT
-12 AALVAGAM
+12 AAM
-20 ALSFCAPALAEAPSA
+20 ALSFCAPALAEAPGT
-35 AADPAAPAATASTAE
+35 AADPAE
-50 NSTADTIVFDQLYLG
+50 NSTADTIVFDQLYFG
-65 TQEDWAKTI
+65 TQGDWAKTI
-74 ADGSSGDVA
+74 TDDSSGNVV
-83 LQYTAADRTLTV
+83 LQYTAANRTLTV
-95 TGTYFRA
+95 TGTYFQA

-136 TSSAAGAQ
+136 TSSAAEAQ
-144 AVTGSTDITS
+144 AVTGSADITS
-154 DGAVSITGAD
+154 DGAVSITGTD

-199 TGSVTLTTTN
+199 TGSVTLKTTN
-209 SGGWVQGTAGTG
+209 SGGWAQGTAGTG

-228 GDVTITG
+228 SDVTITG
-235 GTASQPTVND
+235 GTANQPTVNG
-245 ATVRCG
+245 AIIRCG
-251 GEFELRNPAGGLVLC
+251 GEFELRNPLGGRILPDTVSGS
-266 DKTSDG
+266 SDVG
-272 KSGNLHYYNTGAT
+272 ILNYINTNPTAEVVVRSSQDGDRCFPCGFKQGPIYGGNEDLTW
-285 ELVFRAS
+285 F
-292 SMGAT
+292 
-297 CDVFQPGGSTVFGT
+297 
-311 LGDPS
+311 
-316 WITAKHEQDYQLT
+316 TAKYEQSYALT
-329 LTNCSTMFTRD
+329 LTGCAPAD
-340 SGTFYKDENINLRQ
+340 SAQGRTVFYAGEEVRLVLK
-354 TRPLD
+354 RPVD
-359 GTVFKGWTV
+359 GTTFTGCWTV
-368 TTADGTDVPFESTS
+368 TKEDGTAVQFNQKGD
-382 NGIRFTM
+382 GIRFTM
-389 PACAVMAAANWERAT
+389 PACAVTAAANWDREQAT
-404 GQALWLSTERGHIM
+404 GQALWLSTEQDSFI
-418 VTADLLKADPING
+418 VSKASLEAAPING
-431 ITYEDGTFIVDEIKA
+431 ITYEDGAFVVDGFIVDDIKA
-446 AKTLRV
+446 V
-452 LGLAPTEDELPD
+452 LGLAPTEDECPD

-490 GELVGYDHLDTNY
+490 GKLNNHDHLDTVY

-554 TAANTLGVA
+554 TAADPLGVA
-563 CYLRAGGSIRLTGA
+563 CYLRAGGSIRLIGA
-577 PWYNLWVSS
+577 PWYALRVSS

-593 ANALPRHAS
+593 ANALPQRA
-602 FACSGIV
+602 FFTCSGIV

-617 AIVEW
+617 AIG

-648 TGEVRSDSYQLN
+648 TGEVRSDLYQLDA
-660 NLDDLR
+660 LDDLR

-671 LITPASLLPDD
+671 LITPASLLTDD

-714 VATRVMLKN
+714 VATRVILHD

-787 APTAGCPSGGS
+787 APDGRMPKW
-798 SRCGTTPLQNNAPSS
+798 RVIEVWNH
-813 KASASALAFLLH
+813 AF
-825 CTALLSPF
+825 A
-833 SSPAPPFLLTK
+833 K
-844 TRLAIIIM
+844 

>member
-1 MKRHKLIQRLT
+1 
-12 AALVAGAM
+12 
-20 ALSFCAPALAEAPSA
+20 
-35 AADPAAPAATASTAE
+35 
-50 NSTADTIVFDQLYLG
+50 
-65 TQEDWAKTI
+65 
-74 ADGSSGDVA
+74 
-83 LQYTAADRTLTV
+83 
-95 TGTYFRA
+95 
-102 LTISAPGVNVVLTGT
+102 
-117 TGPAVK
+117 
-123 GDLTITDSASVAV
+123 
-136 TSSAAGAQ
+136 
-144 AVTGSTDITS
+144 
-154 DGAVSITGAD
+154 
-164 RAVGGENLTVNA
+164 
-176 GGDVTIVGG
+176 
-185 CEGASIWHSASITT
+185 
-199 TGSVTLTTTN
+199 
-209 SGGWVQGTAGTG
+209 
-221 VLTVDAG
+221 
-228 GDVTITG
+228 
-235 GTASQPTVND
+235 
-245 ATVRCG
+245 
-251 GEFELRNPAGGLVLC
+251 
-266 DKTSDG
+266 
-272 KSGNLHYYNTGAT
+272 
-285 ELVFRAS
+285 
-292 SMGAT
+292 
-297 CDVFQPGGSTVFGT
+297 
-311 LGDPS
+311 
-316 WITAKHEQDYQLT
+316 
-329 LTNCSTMFTRD
+329 
-340 SGTFYKDENINLRQ
+340 
-354 TRPLD
+354 
-359 GTVFKGWTV
+359 
-368 TTADGTDVPFESTS
+368 
-382 NGIRFTM
+382 M

-671 LITPASLLPDD
+671 LITP
-682 VDSDAVGQF
+682 
-691 ITDASGVLV
+691 GVV
-700 SAALAGAAIYGGYE
+700 
-714 VATRVMLKN
+714 
-723 LLPEGAAIPATRGE
+723 
-737 LAQLLWNAAGRPE
+737 AAG
-750 AGAVVTVYPD
+750 
-760 ITDADQQAAA
+760 
-770 RWCTEQGL
+770 
-778 LTARSDGTF
+778 
-787 APTAGCPSGGS
+787 
-798 SRCGTTPLQNNAPSS
+798 
-813 KASASALAFLLH
+813 
-825 CTALLSPF
+825 
-833 SSPAPPFLLTK
+833 
-844 TRLAIIIM
+844 

>member
-1 MKRHKLIQRLT
+1 MKLYTLTRRFTAAVLT
-12 AALVAGAM
+12 AAM

-50 NSTADTIVFDQLYLG
+50 NSTADTIVFDQLYFG
-65 TQEDWAKTI
+65 TQKDWAKTI
-74 ADGSSGDVA
+74 TGDSSGDVV

-102 LTISAPGVNVVLTGT
+102 LTISAPGVNVVLNGT

-123 GDLTITDSASVAV
+123 GDLTIRDSASVAV

-176 GGDVTIVGG
+176 GGDVTI
-185 CEGASIWHSASITT
+185 
-199 TGSVTLTTTN
+199 
-209 SGGWVQGTAGTG
+209 
-221 VLTVDAG
+221 
-228 GDVTITG
+228 TG
-235 GTASQPTVND
+235 GTTSQPTVND

-292 SMGAT
+292 SMDAT
-297 CDVFQPGGSTVFGT
+297 CDVFQPGDSTVFGT
-311 LGDPS
+311 LGNPS
-316 WITAKHEQDYQLT
+316 WITAKHEQSYALT
-329 LTNCSTMFTRD
+329 LTGCAPAD
-340 SGTFYKDENINLRQ
+340 SAQGRTVFYPGEEVHLVLK
-354 TRPLD
+354 RPVD
-359 GTVFKGWTV
+359 GTTFTDWTV
-368 TTADGTDVPFESTS
+368 TKEDGTAVRFNQKGD
-382 NGIRFTM
+382 GIRFTM
-389 PACAVMAAANWERAT
+389 PACAVTAAANWDRERAT

-431 ITYEDGTFIVDEIKA
+431 ITYEDVTFIVDDIKA
-446 AKTLRV
+446 ARPLRV
-452 LGLAPTEDELPD
+452 LGLAPTEDERPD

-490 GELVGYDHLDTNY
+490 GELDGHDHLDTVY

-520 RYSDISGV
+520 RYSDLSGV
-528 RNVTAKTDGTL
+528 RNVTAKADDTL

-554 TAANTLGVA
+554 TAADTLGVA
-563 CYLRAGGSIRLTGA
+563 CYLRAGGSIRLIGA
-577 PWYNLWVSS
+577 PWYALRVSS

-593 ANALPRHAS
+593 ANALPQRA
-602 FACSGIV
+602 FFTCSGIV

-617 AIVEW
+617 AIG

-648 TGEVRSDSYQLN
+648 TGEVRSDLYQLDA
-660 NLDDLR
+660 LDDLR

-700 SAALAGAAIYGGYE
+700 SAALAGAAVWGGYE
-714 VATRVMLKN
+714 VTTRVMLKN
-723 LLPEGAAIPATRGE
+723 LLPEGTAIPATRGE

-787 APTAGCPSGGS
+787 APDGRVPKW
-798 SRCGTTPLQNNAPSS
+798 RVIEVWNH
-813 KASASALAFLLH
+813 AF
-825 CTALLSPF
+825 A
-833 SSPAPPFLLTK
+833 K
-844 TRLAIIIM
+844 

>member
-1 MKRHKLIQRLT
+1 MKLYTLTRRFTAAVLT
-12 AALVAGAM
+12 AAM

-35 AADPAAPAATASTAE
+35 AADPAAPAASAPAE
-50 NSTADTIVFDQLYLG
+50 NSTADTIVFDKLYFG
-65 TQEDWAKTI
+65 TQEDWDWTI
-74 ADGSSGDVA
+74 VGAPSGDVV
-83 LQYTAADRTLTV
+83 LQYTAANRTLTV
-95 TGTYFRA
+95 TGTYFQA
-102 LTISAPGVNVVLTGT
+102 LTISAPGVNVVLNGT

-123 GDLTITDSASVAV
+123 GDLNITASASVII

-154 DGAVSITGAD
+154 DGAVSITGTD

-199 TGSVTLTTTN
+199 TGSVTLKTTN
-209 SGGWVQGTAGTG
+209 SGGWAQGTAGTG
-221 VLTVDAG
+221 VLTVNAG

-235 GTASQPTVND
+235 GTTSQPTVND

-297 CDVFQPGGSTVFGT
+297 CDVFQPGDSTVFGT
-311 LGDPS
+311 FGNPS

-340 SGTFYKDENINLRQ
+340 SGTFYKDENINLRR

-368 TTADGTDVPFESTS
+368 TTADGTNVPFEPTS

-389 PACAVMAAANWERAT
+389 PDSAVTATANWERAT

-431 ITYEDGTFIVDEIKA
+431 ITYEDGTFIVDDIKA
-446 AKTLRV
+446 ARPLRV
-452 LGLAPTEDELPD
+452 LGLAPTEDERPD

-490 GELVGYDHLDTNY
+490 GELDGHDHLDTVY

-528 RNVTAKTDGTL
+528 RNVTAKADGTL

-554 TAANTLGVA
+554 TAADTLGTLGVA
-563 CYLRAGGSIRLTGA
+563 CYLRAGGSIRLIGA
-577 PWYNLWVSS
+577 PWYALRVSS

-593 ANALPRHAS
+593 ANALPQHAS
-602 FACSGIV
+602 FTCSGIV

-617 AIVEW
+617 AIG

-648 TGEVRSDSYQLN
+648 TGEVRSDLYQLDA
-660 NLDDLR
+660 LDDLR

-671 LITPASLLPDD
+671 LITPASLLPGD

-700 SAALAGAAIYGGYE
+700 SAALAGAAVWGGYE
-714 VATRVMLKN
+714 VTTRVMLKN
-723 LLPEGAAIPATRGE
+723 LLPEGTAIPATRGE

-787 APTAGCPSGGS
+787 APDGRVPKW
-798 SRCGTTPLQNNAPSS
+798 RVIEVWN
-813 KASASALAFLLH
+813 KAFAR
-825 CTALLSPF
+825 
-833 SSPAPPFLLTK
+833 K
-844 TRLAIIIM
+844 

>member
-1 MKRHKLIQRLT
+1 MKLYTLTRRFTAAVLT
-12 AALVAGAM
+12 AAM

-50 NSTADTIVFDQLYLG
+50 NSTADTIVFDKLYFG
-65 TQEDWAKTI
+65 TQKDWAKTI
-74 ADGSSGDVA
+74 TGDSSGDVV

-102 LTISAPGVNVVLTGT
+102 LTISAPGVNVVLNGT

-123 GDLTITDSASVAV
+123 GDLTIRDSASVAV

-176 GGDVTIVGG
+176 GGDVTI
-185 CEGASIWHSASITT
+185 
-199 TGSVTLTTTN
+199 
-209 SGGWVQGTAGTG
+209 
-221 VLTVDAG
+221 
-228 GDVTITG
+228 TG
-235 GTASQPTVND
+235 GTTSQPTVND

-292 SMGAT
+292 SMDAT
-297 CDVFQPGGSTVFGT
+297 CDVFQPGDSTVFGT
-311 LGDPS
+311 LGNPS
-316 WITAKHEQDYQLT
+316 WITAKHEQSYQLT

-340 SGTFYKDENINLRQ
+340 SGTFYKDENINLRR

-368 TTADGTDVPFESTS
+368 TTADGTDVPFEPTS
-382 NGIRFTM
+382 DGIRFKM
-389 PACAVMAAANWERAT
+389 PACAVTAAANWDREQAT
-404 GQALWLSTERGHIM
+404 GQALWLSTGQDSFI
-418 VTADLLKADPING
+418 VSKASLEAAPING
-431 ITYEDGTFIVDEIKA
+431 ITYEDGAFVVDGFIVDDIKA
-446 AKTLRV
+446 V
-452 LGLAPTEDELPD
+452 LGLAPTEDERPD

-490 GELVGYDHLDTNY
+490 GELDGHDHLDTVY

-528 RNVTAKTDGTL
+528 RNVTAKADDTL

-554 TAANTLGVA
+554 TAADTLGLGVA
-563 CYLRAGGSIRLTGA
+563 CYLRAGGSIRLIGA
-577 PWYNLWVSS
+577 PWKTLMVHS
-586 AQNVTVD
+586 AQNATVD
-593 ANALPRHAS
+593 ANALPQRAS
-602 FACSGIV
+602 FTCSGIV

-617 AIVEW
+617 AIG

-648 TGEVRSDSYQLN
+648 TGEVRSDLYQLDA
-660 NLDDLR
+660 LDDLR

-671 LITPASLLPDD
+671 LITPASLLPGD

-700 SAALAGAAIYGGYE
+700 SAALAGAAVWGGYE
-714 VATRVMLKN
+714 VTTRVMLKN
-723 LLPEGAAIPATRGE
+723 LLPEGTAIPATRGE

-787 APTAGCPSGGS
+787 APDGRVPKW
-798 SRCGTTPLQNNAPSS
+798 RVIEVWNH
-813 KASASALAFLLH
+813 AF
-825 CTALLSPF
+825 A
-833 SSPAPPFLLTK
+833 K
-844 TRLAIIIM
+844 

>member
-1 MKRHKLIQRLT
+1 MKLYTLTRRFTAAVLT
-12 AALVAGAM
+12 AAM

-50 NSTADTIVFDQLYLG
+50 NSTADIIVFDQLYLG
-65 TQEDWAKTI
+65 TQEDWTKII
-74 ADGSSGDVA
+74 ADGSSGNVA
-83 LQYTAADRTLTV
+83 LQYTAADRILTV
-95 TGTYFRA
+95 TGTYFKA

-136 TSSAAGAQ
+136 TSSAAGVP

-176 GGDVTIVGG
+176 GGDVTI
-185 CEGASIWHSASITT
+185 
-199 TGSVTLTTTN
+199 
-209 SGGWVQGTAGTG
+209 
-221 VLTVDAG
+221 
-228 GDVTITG
+228 TG
-235 GTASQPTVND
+235 GTTSQPTVND

-297 CDVFQPGGSTVFGT
+297 CDVFQPGDSTVFGT
-311 LGDPS
+311 FGNPS

-340 SGTFYKDENINLRQ
+340 SGTFYKDENINLRR

-368 TTADGTDVPFESTS
+368 TTADGTNVPFEPTS

-389 PACAVMAAANWERAT
+389 PDSAVTATANWERAT

-431 ITYEDGTFIVDEIKA
+431 ITYEDGTFIVDDIKA
-446 AKTLRV
+446 ARPLRV

-490 GELVGYDHLDTNY
+490 GELDKHDHLDTVY

-554 TAANTLGVA
+554 TAADTLGVA
-563 CYLRAGGSIRLTGA
+563 CYLRAGGSIRLIGA
-577 PWYNLWVSS
+577 PWYALRVSS

-593 ANALPRHAS
+593 ANALPQRA
-602 FACSGIV
+602 FFTCSGIV

-617 AIVEW
+617 AIG

-648 TGEVRSDSYQLN
+648 TGEVRSDLYQLDA
-660 NLDDLR
+660 LDDLR

-700 SAALAGAAIYGGYE
+700 SAALAGAAVWGGYE
-714 VATRVMLKN
+714 VTTRVMLKN
-723 LLPEGAAIPATRGE
+723 LLPEGTAIPATRGE

-787 APTAGCPSGGS
+787 APDGRVPKWRGIEVW
-798 SRCGTTPLQNNAPSS
+798 NH
-813 KASASALAFLLH
+813 AF
-825 CTALLSPF
+825 A
-833 SSPAPPFLLTK
+833 K
-844 TRLAIIIM
+844 

>member
-1 MKRHKLIQRLT
+1 MKLYTLTRRFTAAVLT
-12 AALVAGAM
+12 AAM
-20 ALSFCAPALAEAPSA
+20 ALSFCAPALAEAPGA

-65 TQEDWAKTI
+65 TQEDWTKTI
-74 ADGSSGDVA
+74 EDGSSGDVA

-95 TGTYFRA
+95 TGTYFKA

-123 GDLTITDSASVAV
+123 GNLTITASASVAV

-144 AVTGSTDITS
+144 AVTGSTNITS
-154 DGAVSITGAD
+154 DGAVSITGTD

-176 GGDVTIVGG
+176 D
-185 CEGASIWHSASITT
+185 
-199 TGSVTLTTTN
+199 
-209 SGGWVQGTAGTG
+209 
-221 VLTVDAG
+221 

-235 GTASQPTVND
+235 GTASHPTVNG
-245 ATVRCG
+245 AIIRCG
-251 GEFELRNPAGGLVLC
+251 GEFELRNPVGGRILPDTVSGSSDVGILNYINTNPTAEVVVRSSQDGDRCFPYGFKQGPIYGGNEDLTWFTAKYEQSYALNLTDCTLEDSAQGRTVFYAGEEVRLVL
-266 DKTSDG
+266 KRPA
-272 KSGNLHYYNTGAT
+272 N
-285 ELVFRAS
+285 
-292 SMGAT
+292 
-297 CDVFQPGGSTVFGT
+297 GT
-311 LGDPS
+311 
-316 WITAKHEQDYQLT
+316 T
-329 LTNCSTMFTRD
+329 FT
-340 SGTFYKDENINLRQ
+340 
-354 TRPLD
+354 
-359 GTVFKGWTV
+359 GWTV
-368 TTADGTDVPFESTS
+368 TTADGTAVPFFKSTS
-382 NGIRFTM
+382 NGIRFAM
-389 PACAVMAAANWERAT
+389 PASAVTATANWDPATAT

-418 VTADLLKADPING
+418 VTADLLEANPMSG
-431 ITYEDGTFIVDEIKA
+431 ITYKDGTFIVDDIKA

-452 LGLAPTEDELPD
+452 LGLAPTEDERPD

-490 GELVGYDHLDTNY
+490 RELDNYDHFDTHY

-520 RYSDISGV
+520 SYSDISGV
-528 RNVTAKTDGTL
+528 RNVTAKADDTL

-554 TAANTLGVA
+554 TAADTLGVA

-577 PWYNLWVSS
+577 PWYNLWVHS

-593 ANALPRHAS
+593 ANALPQHAS

-629 LLEYYP
+629 LLEYSP

-648 TGEVRSDSYQLN
+648 TGEVRSDLYQLDA
-660 NLDDLR
+660 LDDLR

-671 LITPASLLPDD
+671 LITPASLLPGD
-682 VDSDAVGQF
+682 VDSDAVGRF

-723 LLPEGAAIPATRGE
+723 LLPEGTAIPATRGE

-787 APTAGCPSGGS
+787 APDGRVPKW
-798 SRCGTTPLQNNAPSS
+798 RVIEVWNH
-813 KASASALAFLLH
+813 AF
-825 CTALLSPF
+825 A
-833 SSPAPPFLLTK
+833 K
-844 TRLAIIIM
+844 

>member
-1 MKRHKLIQRLT
+1 MKLYTLTRRFTAAVLT
-12 AALVAGAM
+12 AAM

-50 NSTADTIVFDQLYLG
+50 NSTADTIVFDQLYFG
-65 TQEDWAKTI
+65 TQKDWAKTI
-74 ADGSSGDVA
+74 TGDSSGDVV
-83 LQYTAADRTLTV
+83 LQYTAANRTLTV
-95 TGTYFRA
+95 TGTYFQA
-102 LTISAPGVNVVLTGT
+102 LTISAPGVNVVLNGT

-136 TSSAAGAQ
+136 TSSAAEAQ

-154 DGAVSITGAD
+154 DGAVSITGTD

-176 GGDVTIVGG
+176 GGDI
-185 CEGASIWHSASITT
+185 
-199 TGSVTLTTTN
+199 
-209 SGGWVQGTAGTG
+209 
-221 VLTVDAG
+221 
-228 GDVTITG
+228 TITG
-235 GTASQPTVND
+235 GTANQPTVND

-297 CDVFQPGGSTVFGT
+297 CDVFQPGDSTVFGT
-311 LGDPS
+311 FGNPS

-340 SGTFYKDENINLRQ
+340 SGTFYKDENINLRR

-368 TTADGTDVPFESTS
+368 TTADGTNVPFEPTS

-389 PACAVMAAANWERAT
+389 PDSAVTATANWERAT
-404 GQALWLSTERGHIM
+404 GQALWLSTGQDSFI
-418 VTADLLKADPING
+418 VTKDSLEADPING
-431 ITYEDGTFIVDEIKA
+431 ITYEDGTFIVDDIKA
-446 AKTLRV
+446 ARPLRV

-490 GELVGYDHLDTNY
+490 GELDGHDHLDTVY

-554 TAANTLGVA
+554 TAADTLGVA
-563 CYLRAGGSIRLTGA
+563 CYLRAGGSIRLIGA
-577 PWYNLWVSS
+577 PWYALRVSS

-593 ANALPRHAS
+593 ANALPQRA
-602 FACSGIV
+602 FFTCSGIV

-617 AIVEW
+617 AIG

-648 TGEVRSDSYQLN
+648 TGEVRSDLYQLDA
-660 NLDDLR
+660 LDDLR

-671 LITPASLLPDD
+671 LITPASLLPGD

-700 SAALAGAAIYGGYE
+700 SAALAGAAVWGGYE
-714 VATRVMLKN
+714 VTTRVMLKN
-723 LLPEGAAIPATRGE
+723 LLPEGTAIPATRGE

-787 APTAGCPSGGS
+787 APDARVPKW
-798 SRCGTTPLQNNAPSS
+798 RVIEVWNH
-813 KASASALAFLLH
+813 AF
-825 CTALLSPF
+825 A
-833 SSPAPPFLLTK
+833 K
-844 TRLAIIIM
+844 

>member
-1 MKRHKLIQRLT
+1 MKLYTLTRRFTAAVLT
-12 AALVAGAM
+12 AAM
-20 ALSFCAPALAEAPSA
+20 ALSFCAPALAEAPGT
-35 AADPAAPAATASTAE
+35 AADPAAPAASAPAE
-50 NSTADTIVFDQLYLG
+50 NSTADTIVFDKLYFG
-65 TQEDWAKTI
+65 TQEDFVGAP
-74 ADGSSGDVA
+74 SGDVV
-83 LQYTAADRTLTV
+83 LQYTAANRTLTV
-95 TGTYFRA
+95 TGTYFQA
-102 LTISAPGVNVVLTGT
+102 LTISAPGVNVVLNGT
-117 TGPAVK
+117 NGPAVK
-123 GDLTITDSASVAV
+123 GDLTITASASVAV

-199 TGSVTLTTTN
+199 TGSVTLKTTN
-209 SGGWVQGTAGTG
+209 RGGWAQGTAGTG

-235 GTASQPTVND
+235 GTTSQPTVND

-297 CDVFQPGGSTVFGT
+297 CDVFQPGDSTVFGT
-311 LGDPS
+311 FGNPS

-340 SGTFYKDENINLRQ
+340 SGTFYKDENINLRR

-368 TTADGTDVPFESTS
+368 TTADGTNVPFEPTS

-389 PACAVMAAANWERAT
+389 PDSAVTATANWERAT
-404 GQALWLSTERGHIM
+404 GQALWLSTEQDSFI
-418 VTADLLKADPING
+418 VSKASLEAAPING
-431 ITYEDGTFIVDEIKA
+431 ITYEDGAFVVDGFIVDDIKA
-446 AKTLRV
+446 V

-490 GELVGYDHLDTNY
+490 GELDGHDHLDTVY

-554 TAANTLGVA
+554 TAADTLTLGVA
-563 CYLRAGGSIRLTGA
+563 CYLRAGGSIRLIGA
-577 PWYNLWVSS
+577 PWKTLMVHS

-593 ANALPRHAS
+593 ANALPQHAS
-602 FACSGIV
+602 FTCSGIV
-609 DITQRDGS
+609 DVSQRNGS
-617 AIVEW
+617 AIG

-629 LLEYYP
+629 LLEYHP

-700 SAALAGAAIYGGYE
+700 SAALAGAAVWGGYE
-714 VATRVMLKN
+714 VTTRVMLKN
-723 LLPEGAAIPATRGE
+723 LLPEGTAIPATRGE

-787 APTAGCPSGGS
+787 APDGRVPKW
-798 SRCGTTPLQNNAPSS
+798 RVIEVWN
-813 KASASALAFLLH
+813 KAFAR
-825 CTALLSPF
+825 
-833 SSPAPPFLLTK
+833 K
-844 TRLAIIIM
+844 

>member
-1 MKRHKLIQRLT
+1 MKLYTLTRRFTAAVLT
-12 AALVAGAM
+12 AAM
-20 ALSFCAPALAEAPSA
+20 ALSFCAPALAEAPGT
-35 AADPAAPAATASTAE
+35 AADPAAPAASAPAE
-50 NSTADTIVFDQLYLG
+50 NSTADTIVFDKLYFD
-65 TQEDWAKTI
+65 TQKDWAKTI
-74 ADGSSGDVA
+74 TGDSSGDVV
-83 LQYTAADRTLTV
+83 LQYTAANRTLTV
-95 TGTYFRA
+95 TGTYFQA
-102 LTISAPGVNVVLTGT
+102 LTISAPGVNVVLNGT
-117 TGPAVK
+117 NGPAVK
-123 GDLTITDSASVAV
+123 GDLTITASASVAV

-176 GGDVTIVGG
+176 GGDVTI
-185 CEGASIWHSASITT
+185 
-199 TGSVTLTTTN
+199 
-209 SGGWVQGTAGTG
+209 
-221 VLTVDAG
+221 
-228 GDVTITG
+228 TG
-235 GTASQPTVND
+235 GTTSQPTVND

-292 SMGAT
+292 SMDAT
-297 CDVFQPGGSTVFGT
+297 CDVFQPGDSTVFGT
-311 LGDPS
+311 LGNPS
-316 WITAKHEQDYQLT
+316 WITAKHEQSYQLT

-340 SGTFYKDENINLRQ
+340 SGTFYKDENINLRR

-368 TTADGTDVPFESTS
+368 TTADGTDVPFEPTS
-382 NGIRFTM
+382 DGIRFKM
-389 PACAVMAAANWERAT
+389 PACAVTAAANWDREQAT
-404 GQALWLSTERGHIM
+404 GQALWLSTGQDSFI
-418 VTADLLKADPING
+418 VSKASLEAAPING
-431 ITYEDGTFIVDEIKA
+431 ITYEDGAFVVDGFIVDDIKA
-446 AKTLRV
+446 V
-452 LGLAPTEDELPD
+452 LGLAPTEDERPD

-490 GELVGYDHLDTNY
+490 GELDGHDHLDTVY

-528 RNVTAKTDGTL
+528 RNVTAKADDTL

-554 TAANTLGVA
+554 TAADTLGLGVA
-563 CYLRAGGSIRLTGA
+563 CYLRAGGSIRLIGA
-577 PWYNLWVSS
+577 PWKTLMVHS
-586 AQNVTVD
+586 AQNATVD
-593 ANALPRHAS
+593 ANALPQRAS
-602 FACSGIV
+602 FTCSGIV

-617 AIVEW
+617 AIG

-648 TGEVRSDSYQLN
+648 TGEVRSDFYQLDA
-660 NLDDLR
+660 LDDLR

-700 SAALAGAAIYGGYE
+700 SAALAGAAVWGGYE
-714 VATRVMLKN
+714 VTTRVMLKN
-723 LLPEGAAIPATRGE
+723 LLPEGTAIPATRGE

-787 APTAGCPSGGS
+787 APDGRVPKW
-798 SRCGTTPLQNNAPSS
+798 RVIEVWNH
-813 KASASALAFLLH
+813 AF
-825 CTALLSPF
+825 A
-833 SSPAPPFLLTK
+833 K
-844 TRLAIIIM
+844 

>member
-1 MKRHKLIQRLT
+1 MKLYTLTRRFTAAVLT
-12 AALVAGAM
+12 AAM

-35 AADPAAPAATASTAE
+35 VADPAAPAATASTAE
-50 NSTADTIVFDQLYLG
+50 NSTADTIVFDQLYFG
-65 TQEDWAKTI
+65 TQEDWDRTI
-74 ADGSSGDVA
+74 VGAPSGDVV
-83 LQYTAADRTLTV
+83 LQYTAANRTLTV
-95 TGTYFRA
+95 TGTYFQA
-102 LTISAPGVNVVLTGT
+102 LTISAPGVNVVLNGT
-117 TGPAVK
+117 TGPAVM

-199 TGSVTLTTTN
+199 TGSVTLKTTN
-209 SGGWVQGTAGTG
+209 SGGWAQGTAGTG

-228 GDVTITG
+228 SDVTITG
-235 GTASQPTVND
+235 GTASQPTIND

-251 GEFELRNPAGGLVLC
+251 GEFELRNPARGLVLC

-285 ELVFRAS
+285 ELVFLAS

-297 CDVFQPGGSTVFGT
+297 CDVFQPGDSTVFGT

-316 WITAKHEQDYQLT
+316 WITAKHEQSYQLT

-389 PACAVMAAANWERAT
+389 PASAVTATANWERAT
-404 GQALWLSTERGHIM
+404 GQALWLSTEQGHIM

-431 ITYEDGTFIVDEIKA
+431 ITYEDGTFIVDDIKA
-446 AKTLRV
+446 ARTLRV

-464 VVLKNLTVDTLIVD
+464 VVLKGLTIDTLIVD

-490 GELVGYDHLDTNY
+490 GELDGHDHLDTVY

-554 TAANTLGVA
+554 TAADTLGTLGVA
-563 CYLRAGGSIRLTGA
+563 CYLRAGGNIRLTGA
-577 PWYNLWVSS
+577 PWKTLMVHS

-593 ANALPRHAS
+593 ANALPRYAS
-602 FACSGIV
+602 FTCSGIV

-629 LLEYYP
+629 LLAYYP

-648 TGEVRSDSYQLN
+648 TGEVRSDLYQLDA
-660 NLDDLR
+660 LDDLR

-700 SAALAGAAIYGGYE
+700 SAALAGAAVWGGYE
-714 VATRVMLKN
+714 VTTRVMLKN
-723 LLPEGAAIPATRGE
+723 LLPEGTAIPATRGE

-787 APTAGCPSGGS
+787 APDGRVPKW
-798 SRCGTTPLQNNAPSS
+798 RVIEVWNH
-813 KASASALAFLLH
+813 AF
-825 CTALLSPF
+825 A
-833 SSPAPPFLLTK
+833 K
-844 TRLAIIIM
+844 

>member
-20 ALSFCAPALAEAPSA
+20 ALSLSAPALAAAPSA

-65 TQEDWAKTI
+65 TQEDWTKTI
-74 ADGSSGDVA
+74 VGGSSGDVA

-95 TGTYFRA
+95 TGT
-102 LTISAPGVNVVLTGT
+102 

-123 GDLTITDSASVAV
+123 GDLTITASANVAV

-154 DGAVSITGAD
+154 DGAVSITGTD

-176 GGDVTIVGG
+176 G
-185 CEGASIWHSASITT
+185 S
-199 TGSVTLTTTN
+199 
-209 SGGWVQGTAGTG
+209 
-221 VLTVDAG
+221 
-228 GDVTITG
+228 DVTITG
-235 GTASQPTVND
+235 GTTSQPTIND

-266 DKTSDG
+266 NETSDG

-297 CDVFQPGGSTVFGT
+297 CDVFQPGDSTVFGT
-311 LGDPS
+311 LGNPS
-316 WITAKHEQDYQLT
+316 WITAKHEQGYQLT
-329 LTNCSTMFTRD
+329 LTGCAPAD
-340 SGTFYKDENINLRQ
+340 SAQGR
-354 TRPLD
+354 
-359 GTVFKGWTV
+359 TVFYPGEEVHLVLKRPANGTTFTGWTV
-368 TTADGTDVPFESTS
+368 TKEDGTAVPFEQEDDS
-382 NGIRFTM
+382 IRFTM
-389 PACAVMAAANWERAT
+389 PACAVTAAANWEQAT
-404 GQALWLSTERGHIM
+404 GQALWLSTEQDWII
-418 VTADLLKADPING
+418 VSKASLEADPISG

-490 GELVGYDHLDTNY
+490 GELDGYDHLDTNY

-520 RYSDISGV
+520 SYSDLSGV
-528 RNVTAKTDGTL
+528 RNVTAKADDTL

-554 TAANTLGVA
+554 TAADTLGVA

-602 FACSGIV
+602 FTCSGIV

-635 ETEQPYVVTLNGE
+635 ETEQPYVVTLNG
-648 TGEVRSDSYQLN
+648 
-660 NLDDLR
+660 DDR
-666 AVQHL
+666 R
-671 LITPASLLPDD
+671 
-682 VDSDAVGQF
+682 
-691 ITDASGVLV
+691 
-700 SAALAGAAIYGGYE
+700 GAE
-714 VATRVMLKN
+714 
-723 LLPEGAAIPATRGE
+723 
-737 LAQLLWNAAGRPE
+737 
-750 AGAVVTVYPD
+750 
-760 ITDADQQAAA
+760 
-770 RWCTEQGL
+770 
-778 LTARSDGTF
+778 
-787 APTAGCPSGGS
+787 
-798 SRCGTTPLQNNAPSS
+798 
-813 KASASALAFLLH
+813 
-825 CTALLSPF
+825 
-833 SSPAPPFLLTK
+833 
-844 TRLAIIIM
+844 

>member
-1 MKRHKLIQRLT
+1 MKLYTLTRRFTAAVLT
-12 AALVAGAM
+12 AAM
-20 ALSFCAPALAEAPSA
+20 ALSFCAPALAEAPGT
-35 AADPAAPAATASTAE
+35 AADPAAPAASAPAE
-50 NSTADTIVFDQLYLG
+50 NSTADTIVFDQLYFG
-65 TQEDWAKTI
+65 TQEDWDRTI
-74 ADGSSGDVA
+74 VGAPSGDVV
-83 LQYTAADRTLTV
+83 LQYTAANRTLTV
-95 TGTYFRA
+95 TGTYFQA
-102 LTISAPGVNVVLTGT
+102 LTISAPGVNVVLNGT

-123 GDLTITDSASVAV
+123 GDLNITASASVII

-154 DGAVSITGAD
+154 DGAVSITGTD

-176 GGDVTIVGG
+176 GGDVTI
-185 CEGASIWHSASITT
+185 
-199 TGSVTLTTTN
+199 
-209 SGGWVQGTAGTG
+209 
-221 VLTVDAG
+221 
-228 GDVTITG
+228 TG
-235 GTASQPTVND
+235 GTTSQPTVND

-297 CDVFQPGGSTVFGT
+297 CDVFQPGDSTVFGT
-311 LGDPS
+311 FGNPS

-340 SGTFYKDENINLRQ
+340 SGTFYKDENINLRR

-368 TTADGTDVPFESTS
+368 TTADGTNVPFEPTS

-389 PACAVMAAANWERAT
+389 PDSAVTATANWERAT

-431 ITYEDGTFIVDEIKA
+431 ITYEDGAFVLDGFIVDDIKA
-446 AKTLRV
+446 V
-452 LGLAPTEDELPD
+452 LGLAPTEDERPD

-490 GELVGYDHLDTNY
+490 GKLNNHDHLDTVY

-554 TAANTLGVA
+554 TAADTLGAA
-563 CYLRAGGSIRLTGA
+563 CYLRAGGSIRLIGA
-577 PWYNLWVSS
+577 PWYALRVSS

-593 ANALPRHAS
+593 ANALPQRA
-602 FACSGIV
+602 FFTCSGIV

-617 AIVEW
+617 AIG

-648 TGEVRSDSYQLN
+648 TGEVRSDLYQLDA
-660 NLDDLR
+660 LDDLR

-671 LITPASLLPDD
+671 LITPASLLPGD

-700 SAALAGAAIYGGYE
+700 SAALAGAAVWGGYE
-714 VATRVMLKN
+714 VTTRVMLKN
-723 LLPEGAAIPATRGE
+723 LLPEGTAIPATRGE

-787 APTAGCPSGGS
+787 APDGRVPKW
-798 SRCGTTPLQNNAPSS
+798 RVIEVWNH
-813 KASASALAFLLH
+813 AF
-825 CTALLSPF
+825 A
-833 SSPAPPFLLTK
+833 K
-844 TRLAIIIM
+844 

>member
-1 MKRHKLIQRLT
+1 MKLYTLTRRFTAAVLT
-12 AALVAGAM
+12 AAM
-20 ALSFCAPALAEAPSA
+20 ALSFCAPALAEAPGT

-65 TQEDWAKTI
+65 TQKDWAKTI
-74 ADGSSGDVA
+74 TGAPSGDVV
-83 LQYTAADRTLTV
+83 LQYTAANRTLTV
-95 TGTYFRA
+95 TGTYSQA
-102 LTISAPGVNVVLTGT
+102 LTISAPGVNVVLNGT

-123 GDLTITDSASVAV
+123 GDLNITASASVII

-154 DGAVSITGAD
+154 DGAVSITGTD

-176 GGDVTIVGG
+176 GGDVTI
-185 CEGASIWHSASITT
+185 
-199 TGSVTLTTTN
+199 
-209 SGGWVQGTAGTG
+209 
-221 VLTVDAG
+221 
-228 GDVTITG
+228 TG
-235 GTASQPTVND
+235 GTTSQPTVND

-297 CDVFQPGGSTVFGT
+297 CDVFQPGDSTVFGT
-311 LGDPS
+311 FGNPS

-340 SGTFYKDENINLRQ
+340 SGTFYKDENINLRR

-368 TTADGTDVPFESTS
+368 TTADGTNVPFEPTS

-389 PACAVMAAANWERAT
+389 PDSAVTATANWEREQAT
-404 GQALWLSTERGHIM
+404 GQALWLSTEQDSFI
-418 VTADLLKADPING
+418 VSKASLEAAPING
-431 ITYEDGTFIVDEIKA
+431 ITYEDGAFVVDGFIVDDIKA

-452 LGLAPTEDELPD
+452 LGLAPTEDERPD

-490 GELVGYDHLDTNY
+490 GELDGHDHLDTVY

-554 TAANTLGVA
+554 TAADTLGVA
-563 CYLRAGGSIRLTGA
+563 CYLRAGGSIRLIGA
-577 PWYNLWVSS
+577 PWYALRVSS

-593 ANALPRHAS
+593 ANALPQRA
-602 FACSGIV
+602 FFTCSGIV

-617 AIVEW
+617 AIG

-648 TGEVRSDSYQLN
+648 TGEVRSDLYQLDA
-660 NLDDLR
+660 LDDLR

-671 LITPASLLPDD
+671 LITPASLLTDD

-700 SAALAGAAIYGGYE
+700 SAALAGAAVWGGYE
-714 VATRVMLKN
+714 VTTRVMLKN
-723 LLPEGAAIPATRGE
+723 LLPEGTAIPATRGE

-787 APTAGCPSGGS
+787 APDGRVPKW
-798 SRCGTTPLQNNAPSS
+798 RVIEVWN
-813 KASASALAFLLH
+813 KAFAR
-825 CTALLSPF
+825 
-833 SSPAPPFLLTK
+833 K
-844 TRLAIIIM
+844 

>member
-1 MKRHKLIQRLT
+1 MKLYTLTRRFTAAVLT
-12 AALVAGAM
+12 AAM

-35 AADPAAPAATASTAE
+35 AADTAAPAATASTAE
-50 NSTADTIVFDQLYLG
+50 NSTADIIVFDQLYLG

-74 ADGSSGDVA
+74 TGDSSDDVA

-123 GDLTITDSASVAV
+123 GNLTITASASVAV

-154 DGAVSITGAD
+154 DGAVSITGTD
-164 RAVGGENLTVNA
+164 RAVGGEKLTVNA
-176 GGDVTIVGG
+176 GGNVTIVGG

-209 SGGWVQGTAGTG
+209 RGGWAQGTAGTG

-228 GDVTITG
+228 SDVTITG
-235 GTASQPTVND
+235 GTASQPTIND

-297 CDVFQPGGSTVFGT
+297 CDVFQPGDSTVFGT
-311 LGDPS
+311 FGDPS
-316 WITAKHEQDYQLT
+316 WITAKHEQSYQLT
-329 LTNCSTMFTRD
+329 LTGCAPAD
-340 SGTFYKDENINLRQ
+340 SAQGRTVFYAGEEVRLVLK
-354 TRPLD
+354 RPVD
-359 GTVFKGWTV
+359 GTTFTGWTV
-368 TTADGTDVPFESTS
+368 TKEDGTAVQFNPKGDS
-382 NGIRFTM
+382 IRFKM
-389 PACAVMAAANWERAT
+389 PACAVTAAANWEQAQAT
-404 GQALWLSTERGHIM
+404 GQALWLSTGQDCIIVSKASLE
-418 VTADLLKADPING
+418 ADPIRG

-452 LGLAPTEDELPD
+452 LGLAPTEDERPD

-490 GELVGYDHLDTNY
+490 GELDGHDHFDTVY

-515 ANTSS
+515 TDTSI
-520 RYSDISGV
+520 RYSDLSGV
-528 RNVTAKTDGTL
+528 RNVTAKADGAL

-554 TAANTLGVA
+554 TAADTLGVA
-563 CYLRAGGSIRLTGA
+563 CYLRAGGGIRLTGA
-577 PWYNLWVSS
+577 PWKTLMVHS
-586 AQNVTVD
+586 AQNATVD
-593 ANALPRHAS
+593 ANALPQRAS
-602 FACSGIV
+602 FTCSGIV

-648 TGEVRSDSYQLN
+648 TGEVRSDFYQLDA
-660 NLDDLR
+660 LDDLR

-700 SAALAGAAIYGGYE
+700 SAALAGAAVWGGYE
-714 VATRVMLKN
+714 VTTRVMLKN
-723 LLPEGAAIPATRGE
+723 LLPEGTAIPTTRGE

-787 APTAGCPSGGS
+787 APDGRVPKW
-798 SRCGTTPLQNNAPSS
+798 RVIEVWNH
-813 KASASALAFLLH
+813 AF
-825 CTALLSPF
+825 A
-833 SSPAPPFLLTK
+833 K
-844 TRLAIIIM
+844 

>member
-1 MKRHKLIQRLT
+1 MKLYTLTRRFTAAVLT
-12 AALVAGAM
+12 AAM
-20 ALSFCAPALAEAPSA
+20 ALSFCAPALAEAPGT
-35 AADPAAPAATASTAE
+35 AADPAAPAASAPAE

-65 TQEDWAKTI
+65 TREDTI
-74 ADGSSGDVA
+74 VGAPSGDVV
-83 LQYTAADRTLTV
+83 LQYTAANRTLTV
-95 TGTYFRA
+95 TGTYFQA
-102 LTISAPGVNVVLTGT
+102 LTISAPGVNVVLNGT
-117 TGPAVK
+117 NGPAVK
-123 GDLTITDSASVAV
+123 GDLTITASASVAV

-154 DGAVSITGAD
+154 DGAVSITGTD

-199 TGSVTLTTTN
+199 TGSVTLKTTN
-209 SGGWVQGTAGTG
+209 SGGWAQGTAGTG

-235 GTASQPTVND
+235 GTTSQPTVND

-297 CDVFQPGGSTVFGT
+297 CDVFQPGDSTVFGT
-311 LGDPS
+311 FGNPS

-340 SGTFYKDENINLRQ
+340 SGTFYKDENINLRR

-368 TTADGTDVPFESTS
+368 TTADGTNVPFEPTS

-389 PACAVMAAANWERAT
+389 PDSAVTATANWERAT
-404 GQALWLSTERGHIM
+404 GQALWLSTEQDSFI
-418 VTADLLKADPING
+418 VSKASLEAAPING
-431 ITYEDGTFIVDEIKA
+431 ITYKDGAFVVDGFIVDDIKA
-446 AKTLRV
+446 V
-452 LGLAPTEDELPD
+452 LGLAPTEDERPD

-490 GELVGYDHLDTNY
+490 GKLNNHDHLDTVY

-554 TAANTLGVA
+554 TAADTLGVA
-563 CYLRAGGSIRLTGA
+563 CYLRAGGSIRLIGA
-577 PWYNLWVSS
+577 PWYALRVSS

-593 ANALPRHAS
+593 ANALPQRA
-602 FACSGIV
+602 FFTCSGIV

-617 AIVEW
+617 AIG

-648 TGEVRSDSYQLN
+648 TGEVRSDLYQLDA
-660 NLDDLR
+660 LDDLR

-671 LITPASLLPDD
+671 LITPASLLPGD

-700 SAALAGAAIYGGYE
+700 SAALAGAAVWGGYE
-714 VATRVMLKN
+714 VTTRVMLKN
-723 LLPEGAAIPATRGE
+723 LLPEGTAIPATRGE

-787 APTAGCPSGGS
+787 APDGRVPKW
-798 SRCGTTPLQNNAPSS
+798 RVIEVWN
-813 KASASALAFLLH
+813 KAFAR
-825 CTALLSPF
+825 
-833 SSPAPPFLLTK
+833 K
-844 TRLAIIIM
+844 

>member
-1 MKRHKLIQRLT
+1 MKLYTLTRRFTAAVLT
-12 AALVAGAM
+12 AAM
-20 ALSFCAPALAEAPSA
+20 ALSFCAPALAEAPGT
-35 AADPAAPAATASTAE
+35 AADPAAPAASAPAE
-50 NSTADTIVFDQLYLG
+50 NSTADTIVFDKLYFG
-65 TQEDWAKTI
+65 TREDWDRTI
-74 ADGSSGDVA
+74 VGAPSGDVV
-83 LQYTAADRTLTV
+83 LQYTAANRTLTV
-95 TGTYFRA
+95 TGTYFQA
-102 LTISAPGVNVVLTGT
+102 LTISAPGVNVVLNGT
-117 TGPAVK
+117 TGPAVM

-164 RAVGGENLTVNA
+164 RAVGGEKLTVNA

-199 TGSVTLTTTN
+199 TGSVTLKTTN
-209 SGGWVQGTAGTG
+209 SGGWAQGTAGTG

-228 GDVTITG
+228 GDITITG
-235 GTASQPTVND
+235 GTANHPTVNG
-245 ATVRCG
+245 AIIRCG
-251 GEFELRNPAGGLVLC
+251 GEFELLNPLGGRILPDIVSGS
-266 DKTSDG
+266 SDVG
-272 KSGNLHYYNTGAT
+272 ILNYINTNPTAEVVVRSSQDGDSCFPCGFKQGPIYGGNEDLTW
-285 ELVFRAS
+285 F
-292 SMGAT
+292 
-297 CDVFQPGGSTVFGT
+297 
-311 LGDPS
+311 
-316 WITAKHEQDYQLT
+316 TAKYEQSYALT
-329 LTNCSTMFTRD
+329 LTGCAPAD
-340 SGTFYKDENINLRQ
+340 SAQGRTVFYPGEEVHLVLK
-354 TRPLD
+354 RPVD
-359 GTVFKGWTV
+359 GTTFTDWTV
-368 TTADGTDVPFESTS
+368 TKEDGTAVRFNQKGD
-382 NGIRFTM
+382 GIRFTM
-389 PACAVMAAANWERAT
+389 PACAVTAAANWDREQAT
-404 GQALWLSTERGHIM
+404 GQALWLSTEQGWII
-418 VTADLLKADPING
+418 VTKDSLEAAPING
-431 ITYEDGTFIVDEIKA
+431 ITYEDGTFIVDDIKA
-446 AKTLRV
+446 AKPLRV

-490 GELVGYDHLDTNY
+490 GELDGHDHLDTVY

-554 TAANTLGVA
+554 TAADTLTLGVA
-563 CYLRAGGSIRLTGA
+563 CYLRAGGSIRLIGA
-577 PWYNLWVSS
+577 PWKTLMVHS

-593 ANALPRHAS
+593 ANALPQHAS
-602 FACSGIV
+602 FTCSGIV
-609 DITQRDGS
+609 DVSQRDGS
-617 AIVEW
+617 AIG

-648 TGEVRSDSYQLN
+648 TGEVRSDLYQLDA
-660 NLDDLR
+660 LDDLR

-671 LITPASLLPDD
+671 LITPASLLPGD

-714 VATRVMLKN
+714 VATRVILHD
-723 LLPEGAAIPATRGE
+723 LLPEGTAIPATRGE

-787 APTAGCPSGGS
+787 APDGRVPKW
-798 SRCGTTPLQNNAPSS
+798 RVIEVWNH
-813 KASASALAFLLH
+813 AF
-825 CTALLSPF
+825 A
-833 SSPAPPFLLTK
+833 K
-844 TRLAIIIM
+844 

>member
-1 MKRHKLIQRLT
+1 MKLYTLTRRFTAAVLT
-12 AALVAGAM
+12 AAM
-20 ALSFCAPALAEAPSA
+20 ALSFCAPALAEAPGT
-35 AADPAAPAATASTAE
+35 AADPAAPAASAPAE

-65 TQEDWAKTI
+65 TQKDWAKTI
-74 ADGSSGDVA
+74 TGAPSGDVV
-83 LQYTAADRTLTV
+83 LQYTAANRTLTV
-95 TGTYFRA
+95 TGTYFQA
-102 LTISAPGVNVVLTGT
+102 LTISAPGVNVVLNGT

-144 AVTGSTDITS
+144 AVTGNTDITS

-164 RAVGGENLTVNA
+164 RAVGGEKLTVNA

-209 SGGWVQGTAGTG
+209 RGGWAQGTAGTG

-228 GDVTITG
+228 SDVTITG
-235 GTASQPTVND
+235 GTANQPTVND

-297 CDVFQPGGSTVFGT
+297 CDVFQPGDSTVFGT
-311 LGDPS
+311 FGNPS

-340 SGTFYKDENINLRQ
+340 SGTFYKDENINLRR

-368 TTADGTDVPFESTS
+368 TTADGTNVPFEPTS

-389 PACAVMAAANWERAT
+389 PDSAVTATANWERAT

-431 ITYEDGTFIVDEIKA
+431 ITYEDGTFIVDDIKA
-446 AKTLRV
+446 ARPLRV

-490 GELVGYDHLDTNY
+490 GELDGHDHLDTVY

-554 TAANTLGVA
+554 TAADTLGVA
-563 CYLRAGGSIRLTGA
+563 CYLRAGGSIRLIGA
-577 PWYNLWVSS
+577 PWYALRVSS

-593 ANALPRHAS
+593 ANALPQRA
-602 FACSGIV
+602 FFTCSGIV

-617 AIVEW
+617 AIG

-648 TGEVRSDSYQLN
+648 TGEVRSDLYQLDA
-660 NLDDLR
+660 LDDLR

-700 SAALAGAAIYGGYE
+700 SAALAGAAVWGGYE
-714 VATRVMLKN
+714 VTTRVMLKN
-723 LLPEGAAIPATRGE
+723 LLPEGTAIPATRGE

-787 APTAGCPSGGS
+787 APDGRVPKW
-798 SRCGTTPLQNNAPSS
+798 RVIEVWNH
-813 KASASALAFLLH
+813 AF
-825 CTALLSPF
+825 A
-833 SSPAPPFLLTK
+833 K
-844 TRLAIIIM
+844 